1 MQHSLSDPP
10 GPPSNPRIADTT
22 KTTATFAWGKPHY
35 DGGLP
40 VEGYIV
46 EYKREGLD
54 DWEVET
60 QYPLKVT
67 EYVIGKLQ
75 KGGKYHFRVSA
86 VNSEGVGE
94 PAEIEKVTEL
104 VDQETLP
111 DFELD
116 AELRKTLVVRCRASI
131 RMFVPIRGRPVP
143 EVTWSKD
150 DTNLKT
156 RAHIDTTESYT
167 LLVIP
172 DCTRYD
178 AGKYH
183 LCLENVAGK
192 KTGFVNVKVLDTPG
206 PPVNLKPRE
215 ITKNSITLQWEIPI
229 IDGGSKIHNYIVEK
243 RAATK
248 KAYTVLSTTWQKC
261 SYKISDLREGAYYY
275 FRVSAEND
283 LGVGEPAET
292 PEPIRVSQAPSAP
305 ENLYVT
311 DVTADSASL
320 SWTKPL
326 HDGGSLITGYVIE
339 AQKKDTDQWVH
350 VITVK
355 ALDYTVTDLIEG
367 AEYTFRIMAVNAS
380 GRSDPRESRP
390 AIIKEQTSAPSFD
403 LRGVYQKTVIA
414 KAGDRVKV
422 EIPVLGKPRPVVS
435 WKKGDT
441 TLKETQRINTETTPT
456 STILNINEIKR
467 TDGGQY
473 SMTGKN
479 MLGTLTETI
488 TVLVH
493 DIPGPPTGPIKLD
506 EVSCDYVLM
515 SWEAP
520 ENDGGVP
527 INNYIVEMRETT
539 GTSWVEL
546 AATVIRTTFK
556 AARLNTGTQ
565 YQFRVRAQN
574 RYGIG
579 PCIISESVVAAYPFD
594 VPSQPGIPVVTS
606 HNKDSMT
613 LSWNEPSSD
622 GGSAILGY
630 HVDRKEKN
638 SILWQRISK
647 GLVVGNIFKSSG
659 LVDGIAYEHR
669 VTAENMAGLSKPSKA
684 SEPMYALDPVDPP
697 GRPVALNVTRH
708 EVTVSWTKP
717 EGDGGFSITGYT
729 VERREMPNGRWLKA
743 NFNNILETI
752 YTVSGLIEDA
762 TYEFRV
768 TARNSAGAVS
778 APSQPSEA
786 ITCRDDIE
794 EPRLDVDASYSSNVV
809 VMAGEVFKL
818 EANVTGRPIPSLVW
832 SKEGKELEDTAKIE
846 IKTTNFHTTL
856 TSKDSL
862 RKDGGA
868 FTLTASNPGGFAK
881 FTFNVKVLDRPGPPD
896 GLTVTDVT
904 AEKCVLNWLHPTH
917 DGGAKIEYFIIQR
930 RETSRLAWTNV
941 ATDLQANRFKVTKLL
956 KGNEYIFRVMAVN
969 KYGVGEPLESEPVIC
984 ANPYVPSDAP
994 HQPEVTTITKDSM
1007 VVCWE
1012 RPEHDGGSRINTYII
1027 ERRDKT
1033 GLRWV
1038 KCNKRT
1044 VTDLR
1049 FKASGLTE
1057 GHEYEFRVSAENNAG
1072 VSQPSPSSPFYKAED
1087 TIFQPGPPGNP
1098 RVLDTTKSSITLAWN
1113 KPVYDGGSEIT
1124 GYIVETCLPEEDEWT
1139 IHTPKKGW
1147 TATSFTITNLK
1158 ENQEYK
1164 INICA
1169 TNCEGVGEPAA
1180 VPGTPKAEDR
1190 LLPPEIE
1197 LGAELRKVVC
1207 IRACSTLRLFV
1218 PIKGRPAPE
1227 IKWSREHGE
1236 SLDKANIEI
1245 TPSFTTLQVDNV
1257 DRFDGGKYMVTV
1269 ENASGSKTAFVNVR
1283 VLDTPGAP
1291 QNLILKEVTRDSVSL
1306 VWDAPLIDGGSRV
1319 RNYIVEKRESTRK
1332 AYSTV
1337 CASCHKSSWK
1347 VGELEEGKMYFFRI
1361 LAENEFG
1368 IGLPVETLE
1377 PIKVSERPLPP
1388 GKVSLREVTSSSVT
1402 LSWEKPDHDGG
1413 SRITGYI
1420 VEMQGKGSD
1429 KWTQVMVV
1437 KTNGALVTGLTQ
1449 GEEYMFRILATNE
1462 KGVSD
1467 PRPLSM
1473 PVVAKDLV
1481 IPPTFKLLFT
1491 TFSGLAGDDL
1501 KIDVPYAAC
1510 PKAAVTWLKDGV
1522 ALKETTRV
1530 NAEATDKNLLLVI
1543 KEACRD
1549 DVGTYTIKLS
1559 NTAGEASADL
1569 SVIVLDKPGPPT
1581 GPIKLDDVT
1590 ADSVVL
1596 TWNPPEYDGC
1606 CSINNYVVEKRDTS
1620 TTNWQ
1625 IVSATVARTT
1635 IKAAR
1640 LKTGCEYQFRIAAEN
1655 RYGKSS
1661 ALLSETIVAQYPFE
1675 LPSQPRSV
1683 VVQSATKETMVVV
1696 WEKPSNDGGSK
1707 ILGYH
1712 LELKERNSLL
1722 WVKQNKQIIPEARF
1736 KVVGLEEGIEYEF
1749 RVYAEN
1755 IVGLSKASKAS
1766 EIQVARDPC
1775 DRPGKPEAVIVTRSH
1790 VTLRWT
1796 KPEYD
1801 GGIKIT
1807 GYMVEKKE
1815 GSGRWMKAS
1824 FTNIIETEFVVTG
1837 LTEDQ
1842 VYEFRVIARNSAGV
1856 LSLPSDSTGAITAKD
1871 EVDPPKIDLE
1881 TKYSQVVVVNAGET
1895 FRLEASV
1902 YGKPVPTIHW
1912 LKEGQE
1918 IAEAA
1923 RLEIKNTDFVA
1934 CIVVK
1939 EAIRVDGGQYTLLV
1953 KNVGGEKSVNINV
1966 KVLDR
1971 PGPPEGPISIYGVT
1985 NEKCSISWKP
1995 PLQDGGSDISHYIV
2009 ERRETSRLV
2018 WTVVEPKVQTLN
2030 LKITKLLPGNEY
2042 IFRVIPINK
2051 YGVGEPLE
2059 SEPMIARNPFVTP
2072 NPPTEVEVS
2081 TITKDSMVVTWERPT
2096 NDGGSPIQGYIV
2108 EKRDKDGVRWT
2119 RCNKRTVS
2127 ELRFRVTGLMENH
2140 SYEFRVAA
2148 ENAAGVGTPSAP
2160 TIYYKALDPIFKAG
2174 PPNNPKVVDSTRS
2187 TVSLTWGKPIY
2198 DGGCE
2203 IQAYIVEACNT
2214 ATDEW
2219 VMCTPSTGITDTKF
2233 KVTKLLEKQEYQ
2245 FRVCAINKVGVGE
2258 HADVPGKIL
2267 LEEKLEAPDLDLDND
2282 MRKMINIRAASTLR
2296 LFVPVRGRPAPEVK
2310 WGKAEG
2316 EIKETAQI
2324 DNTGSYASL
2333 VIENVDRF
2341 DSGKYTL
2348 TAENAS
2354 GVKSVFIS
2362 VRVLDSPS
2370 PPTNFIVKEIT
2381 KNSVTLTWEPPILDG
2396 GSKIKNYIVEKREST
2411 RKVYSP
2417 ITTCNR
2423 MSWKVEPLPE
2433 GGIFF
2438 FRVLAENEYGIGLP
2452 AKTLEP
2458 IKISEKPQPPGKVS
2472 VVDVTSSTVTLS
2484 WEKPVH
2490 DGGSRISYYEIELAP
2505 KDSEAW
2511 SVCASVKALET
2522 VVTNLLKGEEYQFR
2536 VVAVNDKG
2544 KSDPRQLVQSVVAKD
2559 LVIEPAVRPK
2569 VSTYSVQV
2577 GYDLKIEVPIAGHPK
2592 PTITWTKDGAALK
2605 QTTRV
2610 NVSDSANQTTLTIK
2624 DATREDGG
2632 MYSINITNSLG
2643 SKDATIEVIT
2653 LDKPGPPTGPVKVE
2667 DISAESMTLS
2677 WEAPTYTGGCP
2688 ISNYVVEK
2696 RDTTTT
2702 NWVVV
2707 SATVARTTLKVANL
2721 KTGAEYQFRIYAE
2734 NRYGKSYAIDSEPVV
2749 AQYPFQEPG
2758 PPGTPFVS
2766 SYSKDYMVV
2775 EWHKPPSDGGS
2786 AIMGY
2791 HLERKEKNS
2800 ILWTK
2805 INKMLIQ
2812 DCRFKST
2819 PLEEGIEYEYRVY
2832 AENIVGIGKCSKIS
2846 EVYVARDPCDP
2857 PGRPVAVIVTRHSV
2871 KLRWTPPTYDGGSM
2885 VTGYVVEKRDLP
2897 EGKWMKA
2904 SFANVIELEFTVTG
2918 LTEESK
2924 YDFRVLAR
2932 NAAGAVSRPSESTGS
2947 ITAKDE
2953 VDPPNCETDPMYNQ
2967 TIVLNA
2973 GETFNLEASV
2983 EGKPIP
2989 TAQWFKGSVEVENS
3003 ARAEI
3008 KNTDFK
3014 ALLVVKD
3021 AIRVDGGQYTLVLT
3035 NVAGTKTIPFSVKV
3049 LDRPGPSEGPLT
3061 VSNVT
3066 EEKCS
3071 LSWLPPRHD
3080 GGASISHYVIQKR
3093 ETSRLAWTVVSS
3105 DCGATMI
3112 KVTKLLKGNEYIFRV
3127 MAVNKYGVGE
3137 PLESAPVI
3145 MRNPFVPPGSPREL
3159 EITNITR
3166 DSMTVCWNRAET
3178 TGGSEIVGYI
3188 VEKRDRAGVRWT
3200 KCNKRRVTD
3209 LRFRV
3214 TGLTED
3220 HEYEFRVSAENAA
3233 GVGQPSP
3240 PTPYL
3245 KACDPTFEPGCPT
3258 NAHLVDTSKDSIT
3271 VAWHRPIYD
3280 GGCEIQGYAVEIT
3293 KAEEEEWTICTPP
3306 SGVSTTKFTITKLIE
3321 HQEYK
3326 VRICAINKL
3335 GIGEPTEI
3343 EGVLKPLDKIDPPE
3357 VILDSELRKGIVVR
3371 AGGSMRICIP
3381 FKGRPT
3387 PEINWA
3393 KEDGELPSKV
3403 QKETGEDYTQL
3414 SVDICDKYDAGKYIL
3429 TLENSAGTKSAFV
3442 SVKVL
3447 DTPGAPLNLAV
3458 KDIKRESVTLTWEP
3472 PLIDGGSR
3480 IKNYLVEKR
3489 EGNRKVFSN
3498 VDNKCTKTSYRIT
3511 GLTEGLI
3518 YYFRVLAENEFGV
3531 GQAVETLDAVRT
3543 SEPPL
3548 SVGKVTLTEVTKTSA
3563 SLSWEKPDHDGG
3575 SRIMGYYIE
3584 MQPVGSEEWV
3594 VATITKTCEGTVT
3607 GLSAGHEYL
3616 FRVSA
3621 FNEKGKSD
3629 PRPLAAPVTAKDVTI
3644 EPRFKIAFNTYSL
3657 QSGED
3662 LKIEIPVIGRPVP
3675 TVEWKK
3681 DGQALKET
3689 TRLNVCSTPS
3699 STKLTIKDAN
3709 KEDSGKYTLT
3719 ATSSIGT
3726 ATEEITVIVLEKP
3739 GPPKGPIKIEEV
3751 SSNYVTLSWEPP
3763 EYTGGC
3769 QINNYIVEKRDTT
3782 STAWQIVSATIA
3794 RTTIKVTNLKTGV
3807 EYQFRVSAENRYG
3820 KSSAI
3825 VSSSVV
3831 AQYPFSEPAAPGA
3844 PVVSAATK
3852 DNMVVE
3858 WKPPT
3863 NNGGSPVLG
3872 YHLERKEK
3880 NSLLWTKLNKLL
3892 IPETRFKTT
3901 ELEEGIEYE
3910 FRVYAENI
3918 AGLSPASKVSES
3930 TVARDPCD
3938 PPGTPD
3944 AIEITRNHVTLQWTR
3959 PQYDGGSAITGY
3971 VIERKKHPDTRWMKA
3986 SFTNIIDT
3994 QFTITGLTEDCVY
4007 EFRVI
4012 ARNAA
4017 GISSRPSQGTGEIT
4031 AKDEIEAPGATM
4043 DSKFKDMTIVKAG
4056 ESFVIDA
4063 DYTGKPLPEVIWLKD
4078 GKEIDKTTPRMEVK
4092 TSLTR
4097 TILTVKDCIRV
4108 DGGHFVL
4115 KLVNVGGVKMIP
4127 VIVKVLDRPGPPDG
4141 PLEVKGVTA
4150 EKCYLHWS
4158 HPSHDGGA
4166 SISHYIIEKRETSR
4180 LSWTMVEP
4188 KIQAISYKITK
4199 LLPGNEYIFRVTAVN
4214 KYGIGEPLESD
4225 PVIARNPFTTPSAP
4239 STPESSAITR
4249 DSIVLTWERPENNGG
4264 AEIEGYVLE
4273 KRDKDGVRWTKCNK
4287 KRLTDLR
4294 FRCSGLTEGHWYEFR
4309 VAAENAAGVGKYS
4322 PSSEYIKACDATY
4335 PPGPPNN
4342 PKVTDHSSTTVSL
4355 CWSRPIYDG
4364 GAPIQGYI
4372 VEVKEAADDEWVICT
4387 PYTGVQATH
4396 YTVKTLKEN
4405 AEYNFRICAINCEG
4419 VGEHVDL
4426 PGSVIAAEKLEA
4438 PEIELDADLRKM
4450 VNIRATATL
4459 RLFVTIRG
4467 KPEPEVRWSKAD
4479 DTMNERAQIEVTSSY
4494 TMLVIE
4500 NVDRFDTGKYVL
4512 NLENLSGSKSA
4523 FINVRVL
4530 DSPSAPT
4537 NLEVKD
4543 VKRSSVSLSWEPPLI
4558 DGGAK
4563 ISHYIVE
4570 KREQKRMAFTSVCT
4584 NCVRNSYI
4592 VSDLQSGGRYY
4603 FRVLA
4608 VNELGV
4614 GLPASTD
4621 QVKVSE
4627 APLPPGKVV
4636 VVDVTRHTVTLSW
4649 EKPDYDGG
4657 SKITNY
4663 LVEMQPKGDDKW
4675 TVCSE
4680 IKALEATIDGL
4691 VKGEEYSFR
4700 VIAVNDKGRS
4710 DPKPLANPVVVKDI
4724 TSEPIIKLLFNT
4736 YSVKAGDDLKIDVPF
4751 IGRPQPEVSWKKD
4764 GQALKQTTRVNVLS
4778 SKTSSKIVIKDAA
4791 KEDSGKYEITLT
4803 NSVGTKT
4810 AEISVLILDKPGP
4823 PSNIKFDEI
4832 SADFICLSW
4841 DSPAYDGGCQINN
4854 YVVEK
4859 RDTTTTTWQIVSATV
4874 ARTSIKVS
4882 RLTQG
4887 VEYQFRIAAENRYGK
4902 SSAIDSTP
4910 VVAQYPFEPP
4920 GPPTNLGVTQATKYG
4935 MLVEWGRPASDGGS
4949 PVIGYHIECKDQ
4961 SSILWTKVNRGLL
4974 TENQFKMTG
4983 IEEGLLYHFRVYA
4996 ENIAGIGPCTKACE
5010 PVAARDPCE
5019 PPVNLR
5025 VTNIT
5030 RTSVSLFWEKP
5041 EYDGGVK
5048 ITGYI
5053 VERKELPKG
5062 RWLKCNFTNLQDTY
5076 FDVTGLTEDV
5086 QYDFHVIARNSADLL
5101 SVPSENTGPVTVKD
5115 DVDPPTIIL
5124 DDKFRQLVVIKAG
5137 EIIQIDAE
5145 ITGRPLPVVSWSKD
5159 GKEIEAKARCEIT
5172 STNFT
5177 TTLIVRD
5184 AIRRDSGQYVLTL
5197 HNVAGTR
5204 SVAVNCKVLDR
5215 PGPASGPLA
5224 VSGLTAEKCTIT
5236 WGPPQE
5242 NGGAE
5247 IMYYIVEKR
5256 ETSRL
5261 AWTLVYGDMKA
5272 TTCKVTKLL
5281 KGNEY
5286 IFRVRGVNKY
5296 GEGEALESEPSKA
5309 MDPFTVPA
5317 APTGVEVTS
5326 VTSEAMTIC
5335 WERPVSDGGS
5345 SIAGYVIEKREKTGL
5360 RWCRVNKKPVYDLRV
5375 KASHLREGCEYEYRV
5390 FAENSAGLSAPSI
5403 PCPLTKAEDPQFLPS
5418 PPAKPKIIDST
5429 KTTVTLSWNKPL
5441 FDGGAPVTG
5450 YRVEYRKSFDDEW
5463 FVGVQNTKN
5472 TEFTVVGLTPG
5483 TEYVFVVKS
5492 INKIGASEPSPE
5504 TDKQV
5509 AKEREEEPV
5518 FEVSDEMRKTLI
5530 VRDGSSFTMTVP
5542 FRGKPIPSVSWTKPD
5557 VDLRVRAVIDTTDTF
5572 TSITLERATRDDSG
5586 KYTITLSSVAGTASL
5601 TLSVR
5606 VLDSP
5611 GPPSYVGVKEVT
5623 RTSATVT
5630 WDTPENEGGGP
5641 VKNYLIDIRE
5651 ASKKGWTRLTD
5662 TCHRLTYKVTDLREG
5677 EIYYFRVTGENEY
5690 GIGLPAETKEGTK
5703 ISGTEMIVGNIK
5715 STYCKL

>member
-1 MQHSLSDPP
+1 M
-10 GPPSNPRIADTT
+10 
-22 KTTATFAWGKPHY
+22 
-35 DGGLP
+35 
-40 VEGYIV
+40 EGYIV
-46 EYKREGLD
+46 EYKKEGHD
-54 DWEVET
+54 DWETET
-60 QYPLKVT
+60 QYPVKIT

-75 KGGKYHFRVSA
+75 KGGKYHFRVCA
-86 VNSEGVGE
+86 INSEGVGE
-94 PAEIEKVTEL
+94 PAEVEKVTEL

-116 AELRKTLVVRCRASI
+116 AELRRTLVVRSRCSI
-131 RMFVPIRGRPVP
+131 RMFIPIKGRPVP

-150 DTNLKT
+150 DTNLKV
-156 RAHIDTTESYT
+156 RAHIDNTESYS
-167 LLVIP
+167 LFVIP
-172 DCTRYD
+172 ECNRYD
-178 AGKYH
+178 AGKYN

-192 KTGFVNVKVLDTPG
+192 KTGFVNVRVLDTPG

-215 ITKNSITLQWEIPI
+215 VTKNSITLQWEIPI
-229 IDGGSKIHNYIVEK
+229 IDGGSKIHNYIIEK

-261 SYKISDLREGAYYY
+261 SFKIPDLEEGAYYY
-275 FRVSAEND
+275 FRISAEND

-292 PEPIRVSQAPSAP
+292 PEPIRVSQAPSTP

-311 DVTADSASL
+311 DVTAESASL
-320 SWTKPL
+320 AWTKPL

-339 AQKKDTDQWVH
+339 AQKKDSEQWVH
-350 VITVK
+350 VATIK
-355 ALDYTVTDLIEG
+355 ALDYTVTDLTEG

-390 AIIKEQTSAPSFD
+390 AIIKEQTSTPSFD
-403 LRGVYQKTVIA
+403 LRGVYQKTVIV

-422 EIPVLGKPRPVVS
+422 EIPVLGKPRPIVS
-435 WKKGDT
+435 WKKGDS
-441 TLKETQRINTETTPT
+441 TLKETQRVNTEITQT

-473 SMTGKN
+473 SVTGKN
-479 MLGTLTETI
+479 LLGTVTETI

-493 DIPGPPTGPIKLD
+493 DIPGPPIGPIKLD
-506 EVSCDYVLM
+506 EVSCDHVIM
-515 SWEAP
+515 SWEPP

-556 AARLNTGTQ
+556 AVRLTTGTQ
-565 YQFRVRAQN
+565 YQFRVKAQN

-579 PCIISESVVAAYPFD
+579 PCIISEPVFAAYPFD
-594 VPSQPGIPVVTS
+594 VPGQPGSPVVTS
-606 HNKDSMT
+606 FNKDSMV

-622 GGSAILGY
+622 GGSPILGY

-638 SILWQRISK
+638 SILWQRVSK
-647 GLVVGNIFKSSG
+647 ALVVGNIFKSVG

-669 VTAENMAGLSKPSKA
+669 VIAENMAGLSKPSKP

-697 GRPVALNVTRH
+697 GRPVALNITRH
-708 EVTVSWTKP
+708 EVTLSWTIP
-717 EGDGGFSITGYT
+717 EGDGGFSITGYQ

-743 NFNNILETI
+743 NFNNILETT
-752 YTVSGLIEDA
+752 YTVSGLTEDV

-768 TARNSAGAVS
+768 FARNSAGAVS
-778 APSQPSEA
+778 APSQQSEP

-809 VMAGEVFKL
+809 VMAGEIFKL
-818 EANVTGRPIPSLVW
+818 EARVTGRPIPSLVW
-832 SKEGKELEDTAKIE
+832 TKEGKELEDTAKLE
-846 IKTTNFHTTL
+846 IKTSDFHTTL
-856 TSKDSL
+856 TNKDSL
-862 RKDGGA
+862 RRDGGT

-896 GLTVTDVT
+896 SLTVTDIA
-904 AEKCVLNWLHPTH
+904 AEKCVLNWIHPAH

-969 KYGVGEPLESEPVIC
+969 KYGVGEPVESVPVIC
-984 ANPYVPSDAP
+984 TNPYVPSDP
-994 HQPEVTTITKDSM
+994 PSQPEVTTITKDSM

-1049 FKASGLTE
+1049 YKVSGLTL
-1057 GHEYEFRVSAENNAG
+1057 GHEYEFRIFAENNAG
-1072 VSQPSPSSPFYKAED
+1072 LSQPSPSSPFYKAVD

-1139 IHTPKKGW
+1139 IQTPRKGW
-1147 TATSFTITNLK
+1147 TATSYTITNLK
-1158 ENQEYK
+1158 ENQDYK

-1218 PIKGRPAPE
+1218 PINGRPAPE
-1227 IKWSREHGE
+1227 VKWSREHGG

-1245 TPSFTTLQVDNV
+1245 TPSFTTLQIDNV
-1257 DRFDGGKYMVTV
+1257 DRFDGGKYMLTI
-1269 ENASGSKTAFVNVR
+1269 ENPSGSKTAFVNVR

-1291 QNLILKEVTRDSVSL
+1291 QNLIVKEVTKDSVSL

-1347 VGELEEGKMYFFRI
+1347 VGELEEGKLYSFRI

-1368 IGLPVETLE
+1368 IGLPVETVE
-1377 PIKVSERPLPP
+1377 PIKVSEKPLPP
-1388 GKVSLREVTSSSVT
+1388 GKVSLLEITSTTVT
-1402 LSWEKPDHDGG
+1402 LTWEKPDHDGG

-1429 KWTQVMVV
+1429 KWTQVMTV
-1437 KTNGALVTGLTQ
+1437 KSNEAYVTGLTQ
-1449 GEEYMFRILATNE
+1449 GEEYNFRISASNE

-1467 PRPLSM
+1467 PRPLSV
-1473 PVVAKDLV
+1473 PVVAKDLA
-1481 IPPTFKLLFT
+1481 ISPTFKMLFS
-1491 TFSGLAGDDL
+1491 TFSVLAGDDL
-1501 KIDVPYAAC
+1501 KIDIPYVAH
-1510 PKAAVTWLKDGV
+1510 PKAAVTWLKGGV
-1522 ALKETTRV
+1522 SLKETTRV
-1530 NAEATDKNLLLVI
+1530 NAEATDRNILLVI
-1543 KEACRD
+1543 KEACRE
-1549 DVGTYTIKLS
+1549 DVGTYTIKLT
-1559 NTAGEASADL
+1559 NKAGEATTDI
-1569 SVIVLDKPGPPT
+1569 SVVVLDKPGSPT
-1581 GPIKLDDVT
+1581 GPIKMDEVT

-1596 TWNPPEYDGC
+1596 SWNPPQYDGGC
-1606 CSINNYVVEKRDTS
+1606 AINNYIVEKRDTS

-1640 LKTGCEYQFRIAAEN
+1640 LKTGSQYQFRIAAEN

-1661 ALLSETIVAQYPFE
+1661 FLLSDTIVAQFPFE
-1675 LPSQPRSV
+1675 VPSSPRSV
-1683 VVQSATKETMVVV
+1683 VVQSATKESMVVV

-1707 ILGYH
+1707 LLGYH
-1712 LELKERNSLL
+1712 LELKEKNSIL
-1722 WVKQNKQIIPEARF
+1722 WVKQNKQVIPDTRF

-1755 IVGLSKASKAS
+1755 IVGLSKVSKVS
-1766 EIQVARDPC
+1766 ELQVARDPC
-1775 DRPGKPEAVIVTRSH
+1775 ERPGKPEAVIVTRNQ

-1807 GYMVEKKE
+1807 GYVVEKKE
-1815 GSGRWMKAS
+1815 VSGRWMKAS
-1824 FTNIIETEFVVTG
+1824 FTNIIECEFVVTE

-1842 VYEFRVIARNSAGV
+1842 IYEFRVIARNAAGV
-1856 LSLPSDSTGAITAKD
+1856 LSQPSDSTGPITAKD

-1881 TKYSQVVVVNAGET
+1881 AKYSQAVVLNAGET
-1895 FRLEASV
+1895 FKLEASI

-1912 LKEGQE
+1912 LKDGHE
-1918 IAEAA
+1918 ITEAA
-1923 RLEIKNTDFVA
+1923 RIEIHNTNFTA
-1934 CIVVK
+1934 CLICK
-1939 EAIRVDGGQYTLLV
+1939 EAIRIDGGQYTILV

-1985 NEKCSISWKP
+1985 SEKCSISWKP
-1995 PLQDGGSDISHYIV
+1995 PLQDGGSDVSHYVV

-2018 WTVVEPKVQTLN
+2018 WTVVESKVQTLN

-2042 IFRVIPINK
+2042 IFRVIPVNK

-2059 SEPMIARNPFVTP
+2059 SEPMIARNPFVP
-2072 NPPTEVEVS
+2072 PSAPTEVEVS
-2081 TITKDSMVVTWERPT
+2081 TITKDSMVVTWERPS
-2096 NDGGSPIQGYIV
+2096 NDGGSPIQGYVV

-2119 RCNKRTVS
+2119 RCNKRNVS
-2127 ELRFRVTGLMENH
+2127 ELRFRVTGLLENH

-2148 ENAAGVGTPSAP
+2148 ENAAGVGTPSKP
-2160 TIYYKALDPIFKAG
+2160 TIYYKALDPIFKPG
-2174 PPNNPKVVDSTRS
+2174 PPNNPKVLDTSRS
-2187 TVSLTWGKPIY
+2187 TVTLTWGKPIY

-2203 IQAYIVEACNT
+2203 IQAYIVEACNG
-2214 ATDEW
+2214 ASDEW
-2219 VMCTPSTGITDTKF
+2219 FMCTPPTGITETTFTAK
-2233 KVTKLLEKQEYQ
+2233 KLLEKHEYQ
-2245 FRVCAINKVGVGE
+2245 FRVCAINKIGVGE

-2267 LEEKLEAPDLDLDND
+2267 LEEKLEPPDLELDAD
-2282 MRKMINIRAASTLR
+2282 MRKMINIRAACTLR
-2296 LFVPVRGRPAPEVK
+2296 LFVPVRGRPAPEIK
-2310 WGKAEG
+2310 WGKADG

-2324 DNTGSYASL
+2324 DNTGNYASL

-2370 PPTNFIVKEIT
+2370 PPTNFMVKEIT
-2381 KNSVTLTWEPPILDG
+2381 KNSVTLTWEPPLLDG
-2396 GSKIKNYIVEKREST
+2396 GSKIKHYIVEKREST

-2417 ITTCNR
+2417 ITTCNK
-2423 MSWKVEPLPE
+2423 MSLKVESLPE

-2438 FRVLAENEYGIGLP
+2438 FRVLAENEYGVGLQ
-2452 AKTLEP
+2452 AKTIEP

-2472 VVDVTSSTVTLS
+2472 VVDVSRSTVSLK
-2484 WEKPVH
+2484 WEKPIH
-2490 DGGSRISYYEIELAP
+2490 DGGSRVSHYEVEMAP
-2505 KDSEAW
+2505 KDSDTW
-2511 SVCASVKALET
+2511 SLCASVKSLET
-2522 VVTNLLKGEEYQFR
+2522 TVASLLQGEEYQFR

-2544 KSDPRQLVQSVVAKD
+2544 KSDPRQLAHSVVAKD
-2559 LVIEPAVRPK
+2559 LTIEPSIRPK
-2569 VSTYSVQV
+2569 ASTYSVQV

-2592 PTITWTKDGAALK
+2592 PTITWTKDGTDLK

-2610 NVSDSANQTTLTIK
+2610 NVTDSAHHTTLTIK
-2624 DATREDGG
+2624 DAIREDGG
-2632 MYSINITNSLG
+2632 MYTINIVNSLG
-2643 SKDATIEVIT
+2643 SKDANVEVIT
-2653 LDKPGPPTGPVKVE
+2653 LDKPGPPTGPVKME
-2667 DISAESMTLS
+2667 DISAESVTLI
-2677 WEAPTYTGGCP
+2677 WEPPTYTGGCP

-2721 KTGAEYQFRIYAE
+2721 KTGAEYQFRVFAE
-2734 NRYGKSYAIDSEPVV
+2734 NRYGKSYGIDSEPVV

-2766 SYSKDYMVV
+2766 SYTKDYMVV

-2786 AIMGY
+2786 SILGY

-2805 INKMLIQ
+2805 VNKMLIQ

-2832 AENIVGIGKCSKIS
+2832 AENIVGIGKCSKTS
-2846 EVYVARDPCDP
+2846 EGYVARDPCDP
-2857 PGRPVAVIVTRHSV
+2857 PGQPVAAIVTRHSV
-2871 KLRWTPPTYDGGSM
+2871 KLRWTPPIYDGGSL

-2904 SFANVIELEFTVTG
+2904 SFANIIENEFTVTG
-2918 LTEESK
+2918 LIEDSK
-2924 YDFRVLAR
+2924 YDFRVIAR
-2932 NAAGAVSRPSESTGS
+2932 NAAGAVSKPSDTTGS
-2947 ITAKDE
+2947 IMAKDE
-2953 VDPPNCETDPMYNQ
+2953 VETPKCETDPVYNQ
-2967 TIVLNA
+2967 TIVINA
-2973 GETFNLEASV
+2973 GETFTLEASV

-2989 TAQWFKGSVEVENS
+2989 TAQWFKGSFEVENS

-3008 KNTDFK
+3008 KNTDCK
-3014 ALLVVKD
+3014 AILVVKD

-3035 NVAGTKTIPFSVKV
+3035 NVAGTKTVPFSVKV

-3061 VSNVT
+3061 ISNVT

-3105 DCGATMI
+3105 ECKATMF

-3127 MAVNKYGVGE
+3127 MAVNKYGEGE
-3137 PLESAPVI
+3137 PLESAPVV
-3145 MRNPFVPPGSPREL
+3145 MKNPFVPPGSPQEL

-3166 DSMTVCWNRAET
+3166 DSMTVCWNRPDT
-3178 TGGSEIVGYI
+3178 TGGSDIVGYI

-3220 HEYEFRVSAENAA
+3220 HDYEFRVSAENGA

-3240 PTPYL
+3240 STPYL
-3245 KACDPTFEPGCPT
+3245 KACDPTFEPGSPT
-3258 NAHLVDTSKDSIT
+3258 NVHLVDTTKDSIT

-3293 KAEEEEWTICTPP
+3293 KADEEEWTICTPP
-3306 SGVSTTKFTITKLIE
+3306 TGINDTKFTIKKLTE

-3326 VRICAINKL
+3326 VRVCAINKL

-3343 EGVLKPLDKIDPPE
+3343 QGILKPMDKIEPPE

-3371 AGGSMRICIP
+3371 AGGSMRIYIP

-3387 PEINWA
+3387 PQIGWA

-3403 QKETGEDYTQL
+3403 QIEMGENYTQL
-3414 SVDICDKYDAGKYIL
+3414 SIDICDKFDAGKYIL
-3429 TLENSAGTKSAFV
+3429 NLENSAGTKSAFV

-3447 DTPGAPLNLAV
+3447 DTPGPPLQLV
-3458 KDIKRESVTLTWEP
+3458 VRDIKRESVTLNWEP
-3472 PLIDGGSR
+3472 PIIDGGSR

-3489 EGNRKVFSN
+3489 ESTRKVFSN
-3498 VDNKCTKTSYRIT
+3498 VDNKCTKTSYRVT
-3511 GLTEGLI
+3511 GLTEGTI

-3531 GQAVETLDAVRT
+3531 GQPTVTEQPVKA

-3548 SVGKVTLTEVTKTSA
+3548 PVGKVTLTEVTKTTT

-3575 SRIMGYYIE
+3575 SRIIGYYIE

-3594 VATITKTCEGTVT
+3594 LAATTKTCEGTVV
-3607 GLSAGHEYL
+3607 GLRAGHDYL
-3616 FRVSA
+3616 FRVFA

-3629 PRPLAAPVTAKDVTI
+3629 PRALAAPVTAKDITI
-3644 EPRFKIAFNTYSL
+3644 EPRFKVRFNTYSL
-3657 QSGED
+3657 QQGED
-3662 LKIEIPVIGRPVP
+3662 LKIEIPVFGRPIP
-3675 TVEWKK
+3675 KVEWKK
-3681 DGQALKET
+3681 EGQAIKET
-3689 TRLNVCSTPS
+3689 TRLNVLSTSS
-3699 STKLTIKDAN
+3699 STKLVIKDAN
-3709 KEDSGKYTLT
+3709 KEDSGKYSVT

-3726 ATEEITVIVLEKP
+3726 VTEEIIVIILDKP
-3739 GPPKGPIKIEEV
+3739 GPPTGPVKIEEV
-3751 SSNYVTLSWEPP
+3751 SCNYVVLSWEPP

-3782 STAWQIVSATIA
+3782 TTNWQIVSATIA
-3794 RTTIKVTNLKTGV
+3794 RTTIKVSKLKTGV
-3807 EYQFRVSAENRYG
+3807 EYQFRVCAENRYG
-3820 KSSAI
+3820 KSSPI
-3825 VSSSVV
+3825 VSPAVI
-3831 AQYPFSEPAAPGA
+3831 AQYPFSVPAAPGT
-3844 PVVSAATK
+3844 PITTAATK

-3858 WKPPT
+3858 WKPPS
-3863 NNGGSPVLG
+3863 NNGGSPILG

-3880 NSLLWTKLNKLL
+3880 NSLLWSKMNKLL

-3901 ELEEGIEYE
+3901 DLEEGIEYE

-3918 AGLSPASKVSES
+3918 AGVSPASKVSDG

-3938 PPGTPD
+3938 PPGTPE
-3944 AIEITRNHVTLQWTR
+3944 AIEITRNHVTLQWTK
-3959 PQYDGGSAITGY
+3959 PQYDGGSLITGY
-3971 VIERKKHPDTRWMKA
+3971 LIERKKYPDTRWMKA

-3994 QFTITGLTEDCVY
+3994 QFTLAGLTEDCVY

-4017 GISSRPSQGTGEIT
+4017 GTLSHPSESTGQIT
-4031 AKDEIEAPGATM
+4031 AKDEIEAPDATL
-4043 DSKFKDMTIVKAG
+4043 DSKFKDLTVVSAG
-4056 ESFVIDA
+4056 ESFEIDA

-4078 GKEIDKTTPRMEVK
+4078 GKEIDKTTPRMEIK
-4092 TSLTR
+4092 TTLTR
-4097 TILTVKDCIRV
+4097 TILTVKECIRV

-4127 VIVKVLDRPGPPDG
+4127 INVKVLDRPGPPDG
-4141 PLEVKGVTA
+4141 PLEVKGVRA
-4150 EKCYLHWS
+4150 EKCYLHWN

-4180 LSWTMVEP
+4180 LSWTVVEP
-4188 KIQAISYKITK
+4188 KIQAISYKVTK

-4214 KYGIGEPLESD
+4214 KYGVGEPLESE
-4225 PVIARNPFTTPSAP
+4225 PVIARNPFTVPSAP
-4239 STPESSAITR
+4239 STPEVSAVTR
-4249 DSIVLTWERPENNGG
+4249 DSIVLTWERPEENGG
-4264 AEIEGYVLE
+4264 AEIEGYILE
-4273 KRDKDGVRWTKCNK
+4273 KRDKDGIRWTKCNK
-4287 KRLTDLR
+4287 KRLNDLR
-4294 FRCSGLTEGHWYEFR
+4294 FRCTGLTEGHYYEFR
-4309 VAAENAAGVGKYS
+4309 VSAENAAGTGK
-4322 PSSEYIKACDATY
+4322 PSAPSQYIKACDATY
-4335 PPGPPNN
+4335 PPGPPSN
-4342 PKVTDHSSTTVSL
+4342 PKVTNHSSNTVSL
-4355 CWSRPIYDG
+4355 TWSRPIYDG
-4364 GAPIQGYI
+4364 GAPITGYVI
-4372 VEVKEAADDEWVICT
+4372 EMKEAGDDEWIICS
-4387 PYTGVQATH
+4387 PPTGVQSTN
-4396 YTVKTLKEN
+4396 YTVKKLKEN
-4405 AEYNFRICAINCEG
+4405 AEYNFRVCAANCEG
-4419 VGEHVDL
+4419 VGEPVDL

-4450 VNIRATATL
+4450 VNVRATATL

-4467 KPEPEVRWSKAD
+4467 KPEPEVKWSKVGS
-4479 DTMNERAQIEVTSSY
+4479 TLNERAQIDVTSSY

-4500 NVDRFDTGKYVL
+4500 NVDRFDTGKYVVT
-4512 NLENLSGSKSA
+4512 LENLSGSKSA

-4543 VKRSSVSLSWEPPLI
+4543 VKRNSVSLSWEPPLI

-4592 VSDLQSGGRYY
+4592 VSDLQEGGRYY

-4636 VVDVTRHTVTLSW
+4636 VEDITRHSVTLSW
-4649 EKPDYDGG
+4649 EKPDHDGG
-4657 SKITNY
+4657 SKITSY
-4663 LVEMQPKGDDKW
+4663 IVEMQPKGEDKW
-4675 TVCSE
+4675 TLCSQA
-4680 IKALEATIDGL
+4680 KALEATIIGL
-4691 VKGEEYSFR
+4691 TTGEEYSFR
-4700 VIAVNDKGRS
+4700 VTAVNDKGKS
-4710 DPKPLANPVVVKDI
+4710 DAKPLAVPVVVKDI
-4724 TSEPIIKLLFNT
+4724 TMEPNINLLFNT

-4751 IGRPQPEVSWKKD
+4751 KARPQPEVSWKKD
-4764 GQALKQTTRVNVLS
+4764 GHVLKQTTRVNVVT
-4778 SKTSSKIVIKDAA
+4778 SKTSSKVIIKDAN
-4791 KEDSGKYEITLT
+4791 KEDVGKYEISVT
-4803 NSVGTKT
+4803 NAIGTKT
-4810 AEISVLILDKPGP
+4810 AEVSVVVLEKPGP
-4823 PSNIKFDEI
+4823 PSNIKLEEV
-4832 SADFICLSW
+4832 SADFISLSW
-4841 DSPAYDGGCQINN
+4841 DAPIYDGGCQINN

-4874 ARTSIKVS
+4874 ARTSIKVT

-4887 VEYQFRIAAENRYGK
+4887 IEYQFRIAAENRYGK
-4902 SSAIDSTP
+4902 SSAIDSAP

-4920 GPPTNLGVTQATKYG
+4920 GPPTKLHVVHATKTG
-4935 MLVEWGRPASDGGS
+4935 MLVSWGKPASDGGS

-4996 ENIAGIGPCTKACE
+4996 ENIAGIGPCTKPCD

-5019 PPVNLR
+5019 PPRNLR

-5030 RTSVSLFWEKP
+5030 RNSVSLFWNGP

-5053 VERKELPKG
+5053 VEHRELPDG
-5062 RWLKCNFTNLQDTY
+5062 RWLKCNFANLQDTY

-5086 QYDFHVIARNSADLL
+5086 QYEFHIIAKNSAEQL
-5101 SVPSENTGPVTVKD
+5101 SVPSESTGPITVKD
-5115 DVDPPTIIL
+5115 DVDPPAIIME
-5124 DDKFRQLVVIKAG
+5124 DKLRQLMVIKAG
-5137 EIIQIDAE
+5137 ETIKIDAE
-5145 ITGRPLPVVSWSKD
+5145 ITGRPLPVISWSKD

-5177 TTLIVRD
+5177 TTLTVTD
-5184 AIRRDSGQYVLTL
+5184 AIRKDSGQYVLTL

-5204 SVAVNCKVLDR
+5204 SMAVNCKVLDR
-5215 PGPASGPLA
+5215 PGPASGPLV
-5224 VSGLTAEKCTIT
+5224 VSGLTAEKCTLT

-5247 IMYYIVEKR
+5247 IMHYIVEKR

-5296 GEGEALESEPSKA
+5296 GDGEPLESEPEKA

-5317 APTGVEVTS
+5317 APTNVQVTAVTS
-5326 VTSEAMTIC
+5326 DAMTIC

-5345 SIAGYVIEKREKTGL
+5345 SISGYVIEKREKTGL

-5390 FAENSAGLSAPSI
+5390 FAENAAGLSKPST

-5450 YRVEYRKSFDDEW
+5450 YRVEYRKTSDDEW
-5463 FVGVQNTKN
+5463 FIAVQNTKT

-5483 TEYVFVVKS
+5483 AEYVFVVKS
-5492 INKIGASEPSPE
+5492 INKIGISEPSPE
-5504 TDKQV
+5504 TDKQI
-5509 AKEREEEPV
+5509 ARERQEEPV
-5518 FEVSDEMRKTLI
+5518 FDISNEMRKTLI
-5530 VRDGSSFTMTVP
+5530 VKDGSSFTLKVP
-5542 FRGKPIPSVSWTKPD
+5542 FRGKPIPNVTWAKPD
-5557 VDLRVRAVIDTTDTF
+5557 IDLRVRAVIDTTDTF
-5572 TSITLERATRDDSG
+5572 TSITLEKATRSDSG
-5586 KYTITLSSVAGTASL
+5586 KYTVTLSSVAGTSSL
-5601 TLSVR
+5601 TLNVR

-5611 GPPSYVGVKEVT
+5611 GPPSRVEVKEVT
-5623 RTSATVT
+5623 KTSATVT

-5641 VKNYLIDIRE
+5641 VKNYLVDIRE
-5651 ASKKGWTRLTD
+5651 ASRKGWTRLTE
-5662 TCHRLTYKVTDLREG
+5662 TCHRLTYKVINLKEG
-5677 EIYYFRVTGENEY
+5677 EVYYFRVTGENEF
-5690 GIGLPAETKEGTK
+5690 GVGEPAETKEGTK
-5703 ISGTEMIVGNIK
+5703 ITGTEF
-5715 STYCKL
+5715 

>member
-1 MQHSLSDPP
+1 MFLCLLDPP
-10 GPPSNPRIADTT
+10 GPPSNPRITETT
-22 KTTATFAWGKPHY
+22 KTSATFTWGRPHY
-35 DGGLP
+35 DGGLE

-46 EYKREGLD
+46 EYKKEGHD
-54 DWEVET
+54 DWETET
-60 QYPLKVT
+60 QYPLKAS

-86 VNSEGVGE
+86 VNSEGIGE
-94 PAEIEKVTEL
+94 PAEVEKVTEL
-104 VDQETLP
+104 VDQEMLP

-116 AELRKTLVVRCRASI
+116 AELRRTLVVRVRASI
-131 RMFVPIRGRPVP
+131 RMFVPIKGRPVP

-150 DTNLKT
+150 DANLKT
-156 RAHIDTTESYT
+156 RAHIDNTESYT

-183 LCLENVAGK
+183 LSLENVAGK

-229 IDGGSKIHNYIVEK
+229 IDGGSKIRNYIIEK

-261 SYKISDLREGAYYY
+261 SFKIPDLEEGAYYY

-311 DVTADSASL
+311 DVTSDSASL
-320 SWTKPL
+320 AWTKPL

-350 VITVK
+350 VATIK

-390 AIIKEQTSAPSFD
+390 AVIKEQTSAPSFD
-403 LRGVYQKTVIA
+403 LRGVYQKTIIA
-414 KAGDRVKV
+414 KAGDRLKV

-441 TLKETQRINTETTPT
+441 VLKETQRLNIETTPT
-456 STILNINEIKR
+456 STILNINEIKKK
-467 TDGGQY
+467 DGGQY

-479 MLGTLTETI
+479 MLGAMTETI
-488 TVLVH
+488 TILVH
-493 DIPGPPTGPIKLD
+493 DIPGPPTGPIKL
-506 EVSCDYVLM
+506 EEISCDYVLM
-515 SWEAP
+515 SWDPP

-556 AARLNTGTQ
+556 AARLTTGTQ
-565 YQFRVRAQN
+565 YQFRIKAQN

-579 PCIISESVVAAYPFD
+579 PSIISEPVVAVYPFD
-594 VPSQPGIPVVTS
+594 VPSQPGTPVVTS
-606 HNKDSMT
+606 FNKDAMT

-630 HVDRKEKN
+630 HVERKEKN

-647 GLVVGNIFKSSG
+647 ALVVGNLFKSTG
-659 LVDGIAYEHR
+659 LIDGIAYEHR
-669 VTAENMAGLSKPSKA
+669 VIAENMAGLSKASKP

-697 GRPVALNVTRH
+697 GRPVALNITRH
-708 EVTVSWTKP
+708 EVTLSWTKP

-752 YTVSGLIEDA
+752 YTVSGLTEDA

-768 TARNSAGAVS
+768 FARNSAGAVS
-778 APSQPSEA
+778 APSQSSEA
-786 ITCRDDIE
+786 ILCRDDIE
-794 EPRLDVDASYSSNVV
+794 EPRLDVDASYSSTVV

-818 EANVTGRPIPSLVW
+818 EASVTGRPIPSLVW
-832 SKEGKELEDTAKIE
+832 TKEGKELEDTAKIE
-846 IKTTNFHTTL
+846 IKTSEFHTTL
-856 TSKDSL
+856 TNKDSL
-862 RKDGGA
+862 RRDGGA
-868 FTLTASNPGGFAK
+868 FTLIASNPGGFAK
-881 FTFNVKVLDRPGPPD
+881 FIYNVKVLDRPGPPNS
-896 GLTVTDVT
+896 LTVTDVT

-969 KYGVGEPLESEPVIC
+969 KYGVGEPVESEPVIC
-984 ANPYVPSDAP
+984 ANPYVPSDP
-994 HQPEVTTITKDSM
+994 PQQPEVTIITKDSM
-1007 VVCWE
+1007 VVCWD

-1049 FKASGLTE
+1049 FKVSGLTP
-1057 GHEYEFRVSAENNAG
+1057 GHEYEFRVLAENNAG
-1072 VSQPSPSSPFYKAED
+1072 LSQPSPSSPFYKAID

-1139 IHTPKKGW
+1139 IHTPKNGW
-1147 TATSFTITNLK
+1147 TATSFTITNLR

-1164 INICA
+1164 INISA

-1180 VPGTPKAEDR
+1180 VPGTPKSEDR
-1190 LLPPEIE
+1190 LVPPEIE

-1245 TPSFTTLQVDNV
+1245 TSSFTTLQVENV
-1257 DRFDGGKYMVTV
+1257 DRFDGGKYIVTV

-1283 VLDTPGAP
+1283 VLDSPGAP
-1291 QNLILKEVTRDSVSL
+1291 QNLIVREVTRDSVSL
-1306 VWDAPLIDGGSRV
+1306 AWDAPVIDGGSRV

-1347 VGELEEGKMYFFRI
+1347 VGDLEEGKMYFFRI
-1361 LAENEFG
+1361 LAENEYG

-1377 PIKVSERPLPP
+1377 PIKASERPLPP
-1388 GKVSLREVTSSSVT
+1388 GKVSLREVTSKSVT

-1420 VEMQGKGSD
+1420 VEMQGKGSE

-1437 KTNGALVTGLTQ
+1437 KSNEAHVTGLTQ
-1449 GEEYMFRILATNE
+1449 GEEYTFRISSINE

-1467 PRPLSM
+1467 PRPLNV

-1481 IPPTFKLLFT
+1481 ISPTFKLLFS
-1491 TFSGLAGDDL
+1491 TFSVLAGDDL
-1501 KIDVPYAAC
+1501 KIDVPYAAH
-1510 PKAAVTWLKDGV
+1510 PKATATWLKDGV

-1530 NAEATDKNLLLVI
+1530 NADATDKNLLLVI

-1549 DVGTYTIKLS
+1549 DVGTYTVKLT
-1559 NTAGEASADL
+1559 NTAGEASTDI

-1581 GPIKLDDVT
+1581 GPIKLDEVT
-1590 ADSVVL
+1590 ADSVIL
-1596 TWNPPEYDGC
+1596 SWDPPQYDGGC
-1606 CSINNYVVEKRDTS
+1606 AINNYIVEKRDTS

-1640 LKTGCEYQFRIAAEN
+1640 LKTGSEYQFRIAAEN

-1661 ALLSETIVAQYPFE
+1661 ALLSDTIVAQYPFE
-1675 LPSQPRSV
+1675 VPSSPRSV
-1683 VVQSATKETMVVV
+1683 TVQSTTKESMVVV

-1712 LELKERNSLL
+1712 LELKERNNIL
-1722 WVKQNKQIIPEARF
+1722 WVKQNKQLVPETRF
-1736 KVVGLEEGIEYEF
+1736 KVIGLEEGIEYEF

-1755 IVGLSKASKAS
+1755 IVGLSKASKVS

-1775 DRPGKPEAVIVTRSH
+1775 DRPGKPEAVIVTRNQ

-1796 KPEYD
+1796 KPQYD

-1807 GYMVEKKE
+1807 GYVIEKKE
-1815 GSGRWMKAS
+1815 GAGRWMKAS
-1824 FTNIIETEFVVTG
+1824 FTNITETEFVVTG
-1837 LTEDQ
+1837 LIENQT
-1842 VYEFRVIARNSAGV
+1842 YEFRVIAKNAAGV
-1856 LSLPSDSTGAITAKD
+1856 FSQPSDSTGAITAKD

-1881 TKYSQVVVVNAGET
+1881 VKYSQTVVVNAGET
-1895 FRLEASV
+1895 FKLEAAV

-1918 IAEAA
+1918 ITEAA
-1923 RLEIKNTDFVA
+1923 RLELKNTDFTA
-1934 CIVVK
+1934 CLVVK
-1939 EAIRVDGGQYTLLV
+1939 EAIRVDGGQYILLV

-1971 PGPPEGPISIYGVT
+1971 PGAPEGPISIYGVT

-1995 PLQDGGSDISHYIV
+1995 PLQDGGSDVSHYIV

-2042 IFRVIPINK
+2042 IFRVIPVNK

-2059 SEPMIARNPFVTP
+2059 SEPMVARNPFVTP
-2072 NPPTEVEVS
+2072 IPPTNVEVS

-2119 RCNKRTVS
+2119 RCNKRNIS
-2127 ELRFRVTGLMENH
+2127 ELRFRVTGLLENH

-2148 ENAAGVGTPSAP
+2148 ENAAGVGMPSAP
-2160 TIYYKALDPIFKAG
+2160 TVYYKALDPVFKPG
-2174 PPNNPKVVDSTRS
+2174 PPNNPKVVDTSRS

-2203 IQAYIVEACNT
+2203 VQSYIVEACNG
-2214 ATDEW
+2214 ASDEW
-2219 VMCTPSTGITDTKF
+2219 FMCTPPTGIMDTKYTV
-2233 KVTKLLEKQEYQ
+2233 KKLLEKHEYQ

-2267 LEEKLEAPDLDLDND
+2267 LEEKLEAPDLDLDAD

-2310 WGKAEG
+2310 WGKADG

-2324 DNTGSYASL
+2324 DNTGNYASL

-2370 PPTNFIVKEIT
+2370 PPTNFVVKEIT
-2381 KNSVTLTWEPPILDG
+2381 KNSVTLTWEPPHLDG
-2396 GSKIKNYIVEKREST
+2396 GSKIKHYIVEKREST

-2417 ITTCNR
+2417 ITTCNK

-2438 FRVLAENEYGIGLP
+2438 FRVLAENEYGVGLP
-2452 AKTLEP
+2452 AKTIEP
-2458 IKISEKPQPPGKVS
+2458 VKISEKPQPPGKVS
-2472 VVDVTSSTVTLS
+2472 VVDVTHSTVTLT
-2484 WEKPVH
+2484 WEKPLH
-2490 DGGSRISYYEIELAP
+2490 DGGSRITHYEVELAP

-2511 SVCASVKALET
+2511 SICASVKALET
-2522 VVTNLLKGEEYQFR
+2522 LVTNLLKGEEYQFR

-2544 KSDPRQLVQSVVAKD
+2544 KSDPRQLAHSVVAKD

-2569 VSTYSVQV
+2569 ASSYSVQV
-2577 GYDLKIEVPIAGHPK
+2577 GYDLKLEVPVAGHPK
-2592 PTITWTKDGAALK
+2592 PIITWTKDGVALK

-2610 NVSDSANQTTLTIK
+2610 NVTDSAQTTTLTIK

-2632 MYSINITNSLG
+2632 MYTIGVSNDLG
-2643 SKDATIEVIT
+2643 SKDATVEVIT
-2653 LDKPGPPTGPVKVE
+2653 LDKPGPPTGPVKLE
-2667 DISAESMTLS
+2667 DISAESITLS
-2677 WEAPTYTGGCP
+2677 WEPPTYTGGCP

-2696 RDTTTT
+2696 KDTTTT
-2702 NWVVV
+2702 NWSVV
-2707 SATVARTTLKVANL
+2707 SATVARTTLKVSNL
-2721 KTGAEYQFRIYAE
+2721 KTGTEYQFRIYAE
-2734 NRYGKSYAIDSEPVV
+2734 NRYGKSYAIDSQPVV

-2758 PPGTPFVS
+2758 LPGTPFVS
-2766 SYSKDYMVV
+2766 SYTKDYMVV

-2786 AIMGY
+2786 AILGY
-2791 HLERKEKNS
+2791 HLERKERNS

-2832 AENIVGIGKCSKIS
+2832 AENIVGIGECSKVS

-2857 PGRPVAVIVTRHSV
+2857 PSRPEAVIVTRHSV
-2871 KLRWTPPTYDGGSM
+2871 KLKWNPPAYDGGSL
-2885 VTGYVVEKRDLP
+2885 VTGYLVEKRDLP

-2904 SFANVIELEFTVTG
+2904 SFTNIIEHEFTVTG
-2918 LTEESK
+2918 LTEDSK
-2924 YDFRVLAR
+2924 YDFRVIAK
-2932 NAAGAVSRPSESTGS
+2932 NAAGAVSKPSESTGS

-2953 VDPPNCETDPMYNQ
+2953 VVPPKSETDPMYNQ
-2967 TIVLNA
+2967 TIVINA

-2989 TAQWFKGSVEVENS
+2989 TAQWFKGNLEVENS

-3008 KNTDFK
+3008 RNTDFK

-3035 NVAGTKTIPFSVKV
+3035 NVAGSKTIPFSVKV

-3061 VSNVT
+3061 ISNVT

-3080 GGASISHYVIQKR
+3080 GGASISHYIIQKR
-3093 ETSRLAWTVVSS
+3093 ETSRLAWTVVCS
-3105 DCGATMI
+3105 DCKATMF

-3127 MAVNKYGVGE
+3127 MAVNKYGTGE

-3145 MRNPFVPPGSPREL
+3145 MRNPFVPPGAPQDL

-3166 DSMTVCWNRAET
+3166 DSMTVCWNRPET
-3178 TGGSEIVGYI
+3178 SGGSDIVGYI

-3220 HEYEFRVSAENAA
+3220 HEYEFRISAENAA

-3240 PTPYL
+3240 STTYL

-3258 NAHLVDTSKDSIT
+3258 NVHVVDTTRDSICL
-3271 VAWHRPIYD
+3271 AWHRPIYD

-3293 KAEEEEWTICTPP
+3293 KADEEEWAICTPP
-3306 SGVSTTKFTITKLIE
+3306 CGVNATKFTIKKLIE

-3326 VRICAINKL
+3326 VRICAINKV
-3335 GIGEPTEI
+3335 GVGEPTEI
-3343 EGVLKPLDKIDPPE
+3343 QGVVKPMDKIDPPE

-3371 AGGSMRICIP
+3371 AGGSMRVCIP

-3403 QKETGEDYTQL
+3403 QVETGEDYTQL
-3414 SVDICDKYDAGKYIL
+3414 SIEICDKYDAGKYVL
-3429 TLENSAGTKSAFV
+3429 NLENSAGTKSAFV

-3447 DTPGAPLNLAV
+3447 DTPGAPLNLTV
-3458 KDIKRESVTLTWEP
+3458 TDIKRESVTLTWEP
-3472 PLIDGGSR
+3472 PLIDGGAR

-3489 EGNRKVFSN
+3489 ESTRKVYSN

-3511 GLTEGLI
+3511 GLTEGTI

-3531 GQAVETLDAVRT
+3531 GQPAETEESVKT

-3548 SVGKVTLTEVTKTSA
+3548 PVGKVTLTEVTKTTA

-3575 SRIMGYYIE
+3575 SRIIGYYIE

-3594 VATITKTCEGTVT
+3594 VAATCKTCEGTVT

-3616 FRVSA
+3616 FRILA

-3629 PRPLAAPVTAKDVTI
+3629 PRPLAAPVTAKDITI
-3644 EPRFKIAFNTYSL
+3644 EPKFKIQFNTYSL
-3657 QSGED
+3657 QHGED

-3675 TVEWKK
+3675 KVEWKK

-3689 TRLNVCSTPS
+3689 TRINVS
-3699 STKLTIKDAN
+3699 STLSCTKLYIKDAN
-3709 KEDSGKYTLT
+3709 KDDSGKYTVT

-3726 ATEEITVIVLEKP
+3726 ATEEITVIILDKP
-3739 GPPKGPIKIEEV
+3739 GPPTGPVKIEEV

-3769 QINNYIVEKRDTT
+3769 PINNYIVEKRDTT
-3782 STAWQIVSATIA
+3782 TTAWQIVSATIA
-3794 RTTIKVTNLKTGV
+3794 RTTIKVTKLKTGV

-3825 VSSSVV
+3825 VSPAVI
-3831 AQYPFSEPAAPGA
+3831 AQYPFSEPVAPGT
-3844 PVVSAATK
+3844 PVISSVTK
-3852 DNMVVE
+3852 DSMVVE

-3863 NNGGSPVLG
+3863 NNGGSPILG

-3892 IPETRFKTT
+3892 IPDTRFRTT

-3910 FRVYAENI
+3910 FRVYAENV
-3918 AGLSPASKVSES
+3918 AGLSPASKLSES

-3938 PPGTPD
+3938 SPGTPEP
-3944 AIEITRNHVTLQWTR
+3944 IEITRNHVTLQWTK
-3959 PQYDGGSAITGY
+3959 PQYDGGSVITGY
-3971 VIERKKHPDTRWMKA
+3971 VIERRKHPDTRWMKA

-3994 QFTITGLTEDCVY
+3994 QFTLTGLTEDCVY

-4012 ARNAA
+4012 ARNGA
-4017 GISSRPSQGTGEIT
+4017 GILSQPSQSTGEIT
-4031 AKDEIEAPGATM
+4031 AKDEIEAPAATM
-4043 DSKFKDMTIVKAG
+4043 DSKFKDMTIVHAG
-4056 ESFVIDA
+4056 ETFVIDA

-4078 GKEIDKTTPRMEVK
+4078 GKEIDKATPRMEIK
-4092 TSLTR
+4092 TTLTR

-4115 KLVNVGGVKMIP
+4115 KLINVGGVKMIP
-4127 VIVKVLDRPGPPDG
+4127 VNVKVLDRPGPPDG

-4150 EKCYLHWS
+4150 EKCYLHWN

-4166 SISHYIIEKRETSR
+4166 GISHYIIEKRETSR

-4188 KIQAISYKITK
+4188 KIQAISHKITK

-4214 KYGIGEPLESD
+4214 KYGVGEPLESEA
-4225 PVIARNPFTTPSAP
+4225 VVARNPFTTPSAP
-4239 STPESSAITR
+4239 SNLEVGAITR
-4249 DSIVLTWERPENNGG
+4249 DSMVLSWERPNDNGG

-4273 KRDKDGVRWTKCNK
+4273 KRDKDGIRWSKCNK
-4287 KRLTDLR
+4287 KRLNDLR
-4294 FRCSGLTEGHWYEFR
+4294 FRCTGLTEGHSYEFR
-4309 VAAENAAGVGKYS
+4309 VSAENAAGVGK
-4322 PSSEYIKACDATY
+4322 PSAPTPYIKACDATY

-4355 CWSRPIYDG
+4355 SWSRPIYDG
-4364 GAPIQGYI
+4364 GAQITGYI
-4372 VEVKEAADDEWVICT
+4372 IEMKEATDDEWIIST
-4387 PYTGVQATH
+4387 PHTGVQATN
-4396 YTVKTLKEN
+4396 YTVKKLKEN
-4405 AEYNFRICAINCEG
+4405 AEYNFRISAVNCEG

-4426 PGSVIAAEKLEA
+4426 PCSVIAAEKLEA
-4438 PEIELDADLRKM
+4438 PEIELDCDLRKM
-4450 VNIRATATL
+4450 VNVRASATL
-4459 RLFVTIRG
+4459 RLFVTTRG

-4479 DTMNERAQIEVTSSY
+4479 GTLNERAQIEVTSSY

-4512 NLENLSGSKSA
+4512 TLENLSGSKSA

-4537 NLEVKD
+4537 NLGVKD
-4543 VKRSSVSLSWEPPLI
+4543 VKRNSVSLSWEPPLI

-4592 VSDLQSGGRYY
+4592 ISDLQEGGRYY

-4627 APLPPGKVV
+4627 PPLPPGKIV
-4636 VVDVTRHTVTLSW
+4636 VVDITRHAVTLSW
-4649 EKPDYDGG
+4649 EKPDHDRG

-4663 LVEMQPKGDDKW
+4663 IVEMQPKGDDKW

-4680 IKALEATIDGL
+4680 VKALEATIDGL
-4691 VKGEEYSFR
+4691 TTGEEYSFR
-4700 VIAVNDKGRS
+4700 VTAVNDKGRS
-4710 DPKPLANPVVVKDI
+4710 DAKPLATPVVVRDI
-4724 TSEPIIKLLFNT
+4724 TMEPIINLLFTT

-4751 IGRPQPEVSWKKD
+4751 KSRPQPEVCWKKD
-4764 GQALKQTTRVNVLS
+4764 GQVLKQTTRVNVLN
-4778 SKTSSKIVIKDAA
+4778 SKTSSKIVIKDAT
-4791 KEDSGKYEITLT
+4791 KEDVGKYVITLT
-4803 NSVGTKT
+4803 NSVGTKS
-4810 AEISVLILDKPGP
+4810 AEISVIILDKPGP
-4823 PSNIKFDEI
+4823 PSNIKVDEV
-4832 SADFICLSW
+4832 SADFISLSW
-4841 DSPAYDGGCQINN
+4841 DPPTYDGGCQINN

-4887 VEYQFRIAAENRYGK
+4887 TEYQFRIAAENRYGK
-4902 SSAIDSTP
+4902 SPAIDSAP

-4920 GPPTNLGVTQATKYG
+4920 GPPTQLHVVHATKTG
-4935 MLVEWGRPASDGGS
+4935 MLVVWGRPASDGGS
-4949 PVIGYHIECKDQ
+4949 PVIGYHIESKDQ
-4961 SSILWTKVNRGLL
+4961 SSILWTKVNRGLV

-4983 IEEGLLYHFRVYA
+4983 MEEGLLYQFRVYA
-4996 ENIAGIGPCTKACE
+4996 ENIAGIGPCTRASD

-5019 PPVNLR
+5019 SPHNLR

-5030 RTSVSLFWEKP
+5030 RNSVSLFWERP
-5041 EYDGGVK
+5041 EYDGSAK

-5053 VERKELPKG
+5053 VERQELPNG
-5062 RWLKCNFTNLQDTY
+5062 RWLKCNFTNVQDTY

-5086 QYDFHVIARNSADLL
+5086 RYDFRVIAKNSAEQL
-5101 SVPSENTGPVTVKD
+5101 SAPSESTGPVTVKD

-5124 DDKFRQLVVIKAG
+5124 EDKFRQLVVIKAG
-5137 EIIQIDAE
+5137 EIIRIDAE

-5177 TTLIVRD
+5177 TTLIVKD

-5204 SVAVNCKVLDR
+5204 SVAINCKVLDR
-5215 PGPASGPLA
+5215 PGPASGPLT
-5224 VSGLTAEKCTIT
+5224 VSGLTAEKCTLS

-5247 IMYYIVEKR
+5247 IMHYIVEKR

-5296 GEGEALESEPSKA
+5296 GDGESLESEPTKA
-5309 MDPFTVPA
+5309 TDPFTVPS
-5317 APTGVEVTS
+5317 APTNVQVTS

-5390 FAENSAGLSAPSI
+5390 FAENTAGLSAPST
-5403 PCPLTKAEDPQFLPS
+5403 PCPLTRAEDPQFLPS
-5418 PPAKPKIIDST
+5418 PPAKPRIIDST

-5450 YRVEYRKSFDDEW
+5450 YRVEYRKTLDDEW
-5463 FVGVQNTKN
+5463 IVGVQNTKN
-5472 TEFTVVGLTPG
+5472 TEFTVVGLSPG

-5492 INKIGASEPSPE
+5492 INKIGVSEPSPE
-5504 TDKQV
+5504 SDKQV
-5509 AKEREEEPV
+5509 AKEREEEPT
-5518 FEVSDEMRKTLI
+5518 FDVSNEMRKTLI
-5530 VRDGSSFTMTVP
+5530 VKDGSSFTMKVP
-5542 FRGKPIPSVSWTKPD
+5542 FKGKPIPSVTWAKPD

-5572 TSITLERATRDDSG
+5572 TSITLEKATRNDSG
-5586 KYTITLSSVAGTASL
+5586 KYTVTLSNVAGTSSL
-5601 TLSVR
+5601 TLTVR

-5611 GPPSYVGVKEVT
+5611 GPPSHIEVKEVT
-5623 RTSATVT
+5623 KTSATIT
-5630 WDTPENEGGGP
+5630 WDTPEIEGGGP
-5641 VKNYLIDIRE
+5641 VKNYLIDYRE

-5662 TCHRLTYKVTDLREG
+5662 TCHRLTYKVADLQEG
-5677 EIYYFRVTGENEY
+5677 EVYYFRVTGENEY
-5690 GIGLPAETKEGTK
+5690 GIGVPAETKEGTK
-5703 ISGTEMIVGNIK
+5703 ITGIK
-5715 STYCKL
+5715 S

>member
-1 MQHSLSDPP
+1 MKA
-10 GPPSNPRIADTT
+10 N
-22 KTTATFAWGKPHY
+22 
-35 DGGLP
+35 
-40 VEGYIV
+40 
-46 EYKREGLD
+46 
-54 DWEVET
+54 
-60 QYPLKVT
+60 

-94 PAEIEKVTEL
+94 PAEVEKVIEL

-178 AGKYH
+178 AGKYN

-192 KTGFVNVKVLDTPG
+192 KTGFVNVRVLDTPG
-206 PPVNLKPRE
+206 PPVNVKPRE
-215 ITKNSITLQWEIPI
+215 ITNNSITLQWEIPI
-229 IDGGSKIHNYIVEK
+229 IDGGSKIANYVIEK
-243 RAATK
+243 REATK
-248 KAYTVLSTTWQKC
+248 KAYTVLSTVWQKC
-261 SYKISDLREGAYYY
+261 SYKFTDLEEGAYYY
-275 FRVSAEND
+275 FRISAEND
-283 LGVGEPAET
+283 LGVGEPAES
-292 PEPIRVSQAPSAP
+292 PEPIRVSQAPSTP
-305 ENLYVT
+305 EDLYVT
-311 DVTADSASL
+311 DVTSDSASL
-320 SWTKPL
+320 AWTKPL

-350 VITVK
+350 VTTIK

-367 AEYTFRIMAVNAS
+367 AEYTFRIIAVNAS

-414 KAGDRVKV
+414 KAGDRMKV

-441 TLKETQRINTETTPT
+441 KLKETQRVNVETTPT
-456 STILNINEIKR
+456 STILNISEIKR
-467 TDGGQY
+467 KDGGQY

-479 MLGTLTETI
+479 MLGTVTETI

-506 EVSCDYVLM
+506 EVSCDYVLF

-520 ENDGGVP
+520 EHDGGVP

-539 GTSWVEL
+539 GTSWMEL

-565 YQFRVRAQN
+565 YQFRVKAQN

-579 PCIISESVVAAYPFD
+579 PSIISESVVAAYPFD
-594 VPSQPGIPVVTS
+594 VPGQPGIPVVTS
-606 HNKDSMT
+606 FNKDAMT
-613 LSWNEPSSD
+613 VSWNEPSSD

-630 HVDRKEKN
+630 HVDRKERN

-647 GLVVGNIFKSSG
+647 ALVVGNIFKSTG

-669 VTAENMAGLSKPSKA
+669 VIAENMAGLSKPSKP

-697 GRPVALNVTRH
+697 GRPVALNITRH

-743 NFNNILETI
+743 NFNNIMETI

-768 TARNSAGAVS
+768 FARNSAGAVS

-794 EPRLDVDASYSSNVV
+794 EPKLDIDASYSSNVV

-818 EANVTGRPIPSLVW
+818 EANVIGRPIPSMVW
-832 SKEGKELEDTAKIE
+832 TKEGKELEDTAKLE
-846 IKTTNFHTTL
+846 IKTADFHTVL
-856 TSKDSL
+856 TNKDSL
-862 RKDGGA
+862 RRDGGA

-896 GLTVTDVT
+896 SLTVTDVT

-969 KYGVGEPLESEPVIC
+969 KYGVGEPLESEAIIC
-984 ANPYVPSDAP
+984 TNPYVPSDP
-994 HQPEVTTITKDSM
+994 PSQPEVTIITKDSM

-1012 RPEHDGGSRINTYII
+1012 RPEFDGGSSLNTYVI

-1049 FKASGLTE
+1049 FKASGLTP
-1057 GHEYEFRVSAENNAG
+1057 GHEYEFRVLAENNAG
-1072 VSQPSPSSPFYKAED
+1072 LSQPSPSSPFYKAVD

-1124 GYIVETCLPEEDEWT
+1124 GYVVETCLPEEDEWT

-1190 LLPPEIE
+1190 LLPPEVE

-1218 PIKGRPAPE
+1218 PIKGRPVPE
-1227 IKWSREHGE
+1227 VKWSREHGE
-1236 SLDKANIEI
+1236 SLDRANIEI
-1245 TPSFTTLQVDNV
+1245 TSSFTTLQVDNV
-1257 DRFDGGKYMVTV
+1257 DKFDAGKYMVTV
-1269 ENASGSKTAFVNVR
+1269 ENAAGSKTAFVNVR

-1291 QNLILKEVTRDSVSL
+1291 QNLIIKEITKDSVSL

-1319 RNYIVEKRESTRK
+1319 RSYIVEKRESTRK

-1337 CASCHKSSWK
+1337 CASCPKSSWK
-1347 VGELEEGKMYFFRI
+1347 VGNLEEGKMYSFRI
-1361 LAENEFG
+1361 LAENEYG
-1368 IGLPVETLE
+1368 IGLPVETVE
-1377 PIKVSERPLPP
+1377 PIKVSEKPLPP

-1402 LSWEKPDHDGG
+1402 LTWEKPDHDGG
-1413 SRITGYI
+1413 SRIQGYI
-1420 VEMQGKGSD
+1420 VEMQGKGSE

-1437 KTNGALVTGLTQ
+1437 KTNEALVTGLTQ
-1449 GEEYMFRILATNE
+1449 GEEYMFRISATNE

-1467 PRPLSM
+1467 PRPLSL

-1481 IPPTFKLLFT
+1481 IPPTFKMLFT
-1491 TFSGLAGDDL
+1491 TFSVLAGDDL
-1501 KIDVPYAAC
+1501 KIDVPYVAC
-1510 PKAAVTWLKDGV
+1510 PKATATWLKDGV
-1522 ALKETTRV
+1522 VLKETTRV

-1543 KEACRD
+1543 RDACRD
-1549 DVGTYTIKLS
+1549 DVGTYTIKLI
-1559 NTAGEASADL
+1559 NRVGEASTDI
-1569 SVIVLDKPGPPT
+1569 SVVVLDKPGPPT
-1581 GPIKLDDVT
+1581 GPIKLDEVT

-1596 TWNPPEYDGC
+1596 SWNPPEYDGGC
-1606 CSINNYVVEKRDTS
+1606 AINNYVVEKRDTS

-1640 LKTGCEYQFRIAAEN
+1640 LKTGIEYQFRIAAEN

-1661 ALLSETIVAQYPFE
+1661 VLVSDTIVAQYPFE
-1675 LPSQPRSV
+1675 VPSSPRSV

-1696 WEKPSNDGGSK
+1696 WEKPGNDGGSK

-1722 WVKQNKQIIPEARF
+1722 WVKQNKQLIPETRF
-1736 KVVGLEEGIEYEF
+1736 KAVGLEEGIEYEF

-1755 IVGLSKASKAS
+1755 IVGISKASKVS
-1766 EIQVARDPC
+1766 EMQVARDPC
-1775 DRPGKPEAVIVTRSH
+1775 ERPGKPEAVIVTRSQ

-1796 KPEYD
+1796 KPAYD

-1807 GYMVEKKE
+1807 GYLVEKKE

-1824 FTNIIETEFVVTG
+1824 FANIIETEFVVTG
-1837 LTEDQ
+1837 LIEDQ
-1842 VYEFRVIARNSAGV
+1842 IYDFRVIARNAAGV
-1856 LSLPSDSTGAITAKD
+1856 SSQPSDSTGPITAKD
-1871 EVDPPKIDLE
+1871 EVDPPKIDLDA
-1881 TKYSQVVVVNAGET
+1881 KYSQAVVVNAGET
-1895 FRLEASV
+1895 FRLEAAI
-1902 YGKPVPTIHW
+1902 YGKPVPTVHW
-1912 LKEGQE
+1912 LKEGKE

-1923 RLEIKNTDFVA
+1923 RLELKNTDFTA

-1953 KNVGGEKSVNINV
+1953 KNVGGQKSVNINV

-1985 NEKCSISWKP
+1985 SEKCSIAWKS

-2018 WTVVEPKVQTLN
+2018 WTAVEQKVQTLN

-2042 IFRVIPINK
+2042 IFRVIPVNK

-2059 SEPMIARNPFVTP
+2059 SEPMIAKNPFVTP
-2072 NPPTEVEVS
+2072 NSPTEVEVS
-2081 TITKDSMVVTWERPT
+2081 TITKDSMVVTWERPV
-2096 NDGGSPIQGYIV
+2096 NDGGNPVQGYVV

-2127 ELRFRVTGLMENH
+2127 ELRFRVTGLMEGH
-2140 SYEFRVAA
+2140 SYEFRVSA

-2160 TIYYKALDPIFKAG
+2160 TVYYKALDPIFKAG
-2174 PPNNPKVVDSTRS
+2174 PPNNPKVVDTSRS

-2214 ATDEW
+2214 ASDEW
-2219 VMCTPSTGITDTKF
+2219 VICTPPTGITDTKF
-2233 KVTKLLEKQEYQ
+2233 TVKKLLEKHEYQ

-2258 HADVPGKIL
+2258 HADFPGKIL
-2267 LEEKLEAPDLDLDND
+2267 LEEKLEAPDLDLDAD
-2282 MRKMINIRAASTLR
+2282 MRKMINIRSASTLR
-2296 LFVPVRGRPAPEVK
+2296 LYVPVRGRPAPEVK

-2316 EIKETAQI
+2316 EIKETALI
-2324 DNTGSYASL
+2324 DTTGSYASL

-2362 VRVLDSPS
+2362 VRVMDSPS
-2370 PPTNFIVKEIT
+2370 APVNFKVKEIT
-2381 KNSVTLTWEPPILDG
+2381 KNSVSLTWEPPLLDG
-2396 GSKIKNYIVEKREST
+2396 GSKIKHYIVEKREST

-2417 ITTCNR
+2417 ITTINK

-2438 FRVLAENEYGIGLP
+2438 FRVLAENEYGVGLP
-2452 AKTLEP
+2452 AKTIEP
-2458 IKISEKPQPPGKVS
+2458 VKVSEKPQPPGKVS
-2472 VVDVTSSTVTLS
+2472 VVDVTSKTVTLS
-2484 WEKPVH
+2484 WEKPEH
-2490 DGGSRISYYEIELAP
+2490 DGGSRISYYEVELAP

-2511 SVCASVKALET
+2511 SLCASGKALET
-2522 VVTNLLKGEEYQFR
+2522 VVANLLKGEEYQFR
-2536 VVAVNDKG
+2536 VTAVNEKG
-2544 KSDPRQLVQSVVAKD
+2544 RSDPRQLAQSVVARD

-2569 VSTYSVQV
+2569 MSTYSVQV
-2577 GYDLKIEVPIAGHPK
+2577 GYDLKIEVPVAGHPK

-2610 NVSDSANQTTLTIK
+2610 NVTDTAGQTTLTIK

-2632 MYSINITNSLG
+2632 MYSINIANALG

-2653 LDKPGPPTGPVKVE
+2653 LDKPGPATGPVKIE
-2667 DISAESMTLS
+2667 DISAESMTLN
-2677 WEAPTYTGGCP
+2677 WEPPTYTGGCP

-2707 SATVARTTLKVANL
+2707 SATVARTTLKVSNL
-2721 KTGAEYQFRIYAE
+2721 KTGSEYQFRIYAE
-2734 NRYGKSYAIDSEPVV
+2734 NRYGKSYAIDSEPVL

-2786 AIMGY
+2786 VILGY

-2812 DCRFKST
+2812 DCRFKSA

-2832 AENIVGIGKCSKIS
+2832 AENIVGIGKCSKVS
-2846 EVYVARDPCDP
+2846 EVYVARDACYP
-2857 PGRPVAVIVTRHSV
+2857 PGRPEAVIVSRHSV
-2871 KLRWTPPTYDGGSM
+2871 KLRWTAPLYDGGSLI
-2885 VTGYVVEKRDLP
+2885 TGYIVEKRDLP

-2904 SFANVIELEFTVTG
+2904 SFANVIEHEFIVTG
-2918 LTEESK
+2918 LTEDSK
-2924 YDFRVLAR
+2924 YDFRVIAR
-2932 NAAGAVSRPSESTGS
+2932 NAAGAVSKPSESTGS
-2947 ITAKDE
+2947 ITARDDIDTPK
-2953 VDPPNCETDPMYNQ
+2953 CETDPMYNQ
-2967 TIVLNA
+2967 TIVINA

-2989 TAQWFKGSVEVENS
+2989 TAQWFKGNVEVENS

-3035 NVAGTKTIPFSVKV
+3035 NVAGSKTVPFSVKV

-3080 GGASISHYVIQKR
+3080 GGASISHYIIQKR
-3093 ETSRLAWTVVSS
+3093 ETSRLAWTVVSG
-3105 DCGATMI
+3105 DCGATMF

-3137 PLESAPVI
+3137 PLESMPVI
-3145 MRNPFVPPGSPREL
+3145 MKNPFVTPSPPQEL

-3166 DSMTVCWNRAET
+3166 DSMTVCWNRPENN
-3178 TGGSEIVGYI
+3178 GGSEITGYI

-3200 KCNKRRVTD
+3200 KCNKRRITD

-3220 HEYEFRVSAENAA
+3220 HEYEFRLSAENAA

-3245 KACDPTFEPGCPT
+3245 KACDPMFEPGCPS
-3258 NAHLVDTSKDSIT
+3258 NAHVVDTTKDSIIL
-3271 VAWHRPIYD
+3271 AWHRPFYD
-3280 GGCEIQGYAVEIT
+3280 GGCDIQGYAVEIT
-3293 KAEEEEWTICTPP
+3293 KADEEEWSICTPP
-3306 SGVSTTKFTITKLIE
+3306 SGVNDTKFTITKLIE

-3335 GIGEPTEI
+3335 GVGEPIEI
-3343 EGVLKPLDKIDPPE
+3343 EGVVKPMDKIDPPE
-3357 VILDSELRKGIVVR
+3357 MILSSELRKGIVVR
-3371 AGGSMRICIP
+3371 AGGSMRIGIP

-3387 PEINWA
+3387 PAISWA
-3393 KEDGELPSKV
+3393 KEDGELPFKA
-3403 QKETGEDYTQL
+3403 QIETGEEYTQL
-3414 SVDICDKYDAGKYIL
+3414 SIDICDRFDAGKYIL
-3429 TLENSAGTKSAFV
+3429 KLENSAGVKSAFV
-3442 SVKVL
+3442 SVRVL
-3447 DTPGAPLNLAV
+3447 DTPGAPLNLTV

-3489 EGNRKVFSN
+3489 ESTRQVYSN

-3511 GLTEGLI
+3511 GLTEGTI

-3531 GQAVETLDAVRT
+3531 GQAAETEDSAKT

-3548 SVGKVTLTEVTKTSA
+3548 PVGKVTLTEVTKRSA
-3563 SLSWEKPDHDGG
+3563 SLSWEKPHHDGG

-3594 VATITKTCEGTVT
+3594 VAATTKTCEGTVP

-3629 PRPLAAPVTAKDVTI
+3629 SRALAAPVTAKDVTI
-3644 EPRFKIAFNTYSL
+3644 QPRFKMTFNTYSI
-3657 QSGED
+3657 QNGED

-3675 TVEWKK
+3675 KVEWKK

-3689 TRLNVCSTPS
+3689 TRLNVSGTPS
-3699 STKLTIKDAN
+3699 STKLFIKDAN
-3709 KEDSGKYTLT
+3709 KEDSGKYTIT
-3719 ATSSIGT
+3719 ATSSAGT
-3726 ATEEITVIVLEKP
+3726 ATEEITVIILDKP
-3739 GPPKGPIKIEEV
+3739 GPPTGPVKIEEV
-3751 SSNYVTLSWEPP
+3751 SSNYATLSWEPP

-3782 STAWQIVSATIA
+3782 TTAWQIVSATIA
-3794 RTTIKVTNLKTGV
+3794 RSTIKVTNLKTGT

-3820 KSSAI
+3820 KSTAI
-3825 VSSSVV
+3825 VSPAVI
-3831 AQYPFSEPAAPGA
+3831 AQYPFSEPAAPGT
-3844 PVVSAATK
+3844 PIVSAATK

-3863 NNGGSPVLG
+3863 NNGGSPVIG
-3872 YHLERKEK
+3872 YHIERKEK
-3880 NSLLWTKLNKLL
+3880 NSLLWSKLNKLL
-3892 IPETRFKTT
+3892 IPDTRFKTT

-3918 AGLSPASKVSES
+3918 AGLSPVSKVSES

-3938 PPGTPD
+3938 PPGTPE
-3944 AIEITRNHVTLQWTR
+3944 AIDITRNHVTLQWTK

-3971 VIERKKHPDTRWMKA
+3971 LIERQKRPDTRWMKA

-3994 QFTITGLTEDCVY
+3994 QFTLTGLTEDCVY

-4017 GISSRPSQGTGEIT
+4017 GISSRPSASTGEIT
-4031 AKDEIEAPGATM
+4031 AKDEIVAPEVTM
-4043 DSKFKDMTIVKAG
+4043 DSKFKDMTVVNAG
-4056 ESFVIDA
+4056 ETFVIDA
-4063 DYTGKPLPEVIWLKD
+4063 EYTGKPLPEVFWLKE

-4092 TSLTR
+4092 TTLTQ

-4127 VIVKVLDRPGPPDG
+4127 VNVKVLDRPGPPDG
-4141 PLEVKGVTA
+4141 PLEVKGVRA
-4150 EKCYLHWS
+4150 EKCYLHWN

-4214 KYGIGEPLESD
+4214 KYGVGESLESE

-4239 STPESSAITR
+4239 STPEPSAITR

-4273 KRDKDGVRWTKCNK
+4273 KRDKEGIRWTKCNK
-4287 KRLTDLR
+4287 KRLSDLR
-4294 FRCSGLTEGHWYEFR
+4294 FRCAGLTEGHSYEFR
-4309 VAAENAAGVGKYS
+4309 VSAENAAGVGK
-4322 PSSEYIKACDATY
+4322 PSAPSEYIKACDAIY
-4335 PPGPPNN
+4335 PPGAPSN
-4342 PKVTDHSSTTVSL
+4342 PKVTGHSSTTVSL
-4355 CWSRPIYDG
+4355 SWSRPIYDG
-4364 GAPIQGYI
+4364 GAQISGYV
-4372 VEVKEAADDEWVICT
+4372 VEMKEAADDEWITCT
-4387 PYTGVQATH
+4387 PPTGVQATH
-4396 YTVKTLKEN
+4396 YTVKKLKEN
-4405 AEYNFRICAINCEG
+4405 AEYNFRICAVNCEG
-4419 VGEHVDL
+4419 VGDHVDL

-4450 VNIRATATL
+4450 VNVRATASL

-4467 KPEPEVRWSKAD
+4467 KPEPEVRWSRAD
-4479 DTMNERAQIEVTSSY
+4479 GALNERAQIDVTSSY
-4494 TMLVIE
+4494 TMLVID

-4512 NLENLSGSKSA
+4512 TLENLSGSKSA

-4537 NLEVKD
+4537 NLGVKD
-4543 VKRSSVSLSWEPPLI
+4543 VKRNSVSLSWEPPLI

-4592 VSDLQSGGRYY
+4592 VSDLQEGGRYY

-4621 QVKVSE
+4621 QVKVAE
-4627 APLPPGKVV
+4627 APLPPGKVIL
-4636 VVDVTRHTVTLSW
+4636 VDVTRHTVSISW
-4649 EKPDYDGG
+4649 EKPDNDGG
-4657 SKITNY
+4657 SKITNFI
-4663 LVEMQPKGDDKW
+4663 VEMQPKGDDKW

-4680 IKALEATIDGL
+4680 VKALEATIGGL
-4691 VKGEEYSFR
+4691 VTGEEYSFR
-4700 VIAVNDKGRS
+4700 VTAVNDKGKS
-4710 DPKPLANPVVVKDI
+4710 DAKPLANPVVLKDI
-4724 TSEPIIKLLFNT
+4724 TMQPTINLVYDT

-4751 IGRPQPEVSWKKD
+4751 KGRPEPEVSWKKD
-4764 GQALKQTTRVNVLS
+4764 GQALKQTTRVNVLT
-4778 SKTSSKIVIKDAA
+4778 SKTSSKITIKDAT
-4791 KEDSGKYEITLT
+4791 KDDVGKYEITLT
-4803 NSVGTKT
+4803 NSVGSKT
-4810 AEISVLILDKPGP
+4810 AEISVVVLDKPGP
-4823 PSNIKFDEI
+4823 PSNIKMDEV
-4832 SADFICLSW
+4832 SADFISLSW
-4841 DSPAYDGGCQINN
+4841 DPPSYDGGCQINN

-4859 RDTTTTTWQIVSATV
+4859 RDTTTTQWHIVSATV
-4874 ARTSIKVS
+4874 ARTSIKVT
-4882 RLTQG
+4882 RLNQG
-4887 VEYQFRIAAENRYGK
+4887 TEYQFRIAAENRYGK
-4902 SSAIDSTP
+4902 SPAIDSTP
-4910 VVAQYPFEPP
+4910 VIAQYPFEPP
-4920 GPPTNLGVTQATKYG
+4920 GPPTNIHVSHATKYG

-4983 IEEGLLYHFRVYA
+4983 IEEGLFYQFRVYA
-4996 ENIAGIGPCTKACE
+4996 ENVAGIGPCTKACD

-5019 PPVNLR
+5019 SPHNLR

-5030 RTSVSLFWEKP
+5030 RNSVSLFWEKP
-5041 EYDGGVK
+5041 EYDGGIK

-5053 VERKELPKG
+5053 VERKEVPNG

-5086 QYDFHVIARNSADLL
+5086 QYDFHVIAKNSAELL
-5101 SVPSENTGPVTVKD
+5101 SAPSESTGPVTVKD

-5137 EIIQIDAE
+5137 EIIRIDAE

-5159 GKEIEAKARCEIT
+5159 GKEILAKARCEIT
-5172 STNFT
+5172 STNFA

-5184 AIRRDSGQYVLTL
+5184 AIRRDSGQYILTL

-5204 SVAVNCKVLDR
+5204 SMAINCKVLDR

-5247 IMYYIVEKR
+5247 IMHYIVEKR

-5296 GEGEALESEPSKA
+5296 GDGEALESEPTKA
-5309 MDPFTVPA
+5309 MNPFTVPA
-5317 APTGVEVTS
+5317 APTNVEVTS
-5326 VTSEAMTIC
+5326 VTAEAMTIC

-5345 SIAGYVIEKREKTGL
+5345 SISGYVIEKREKTGL

-5375 KASHLREGCEYEYRV
+5375 KASHLRGGCEYEYRV

-5403 PCPLTKAEDPQFLPS
+5403 PCPLIKAEDPQFLPS

-5450 YRVEYRKSFDDEW
+5450 YRVKYRKTSDDEW
-5463 FVGVQNTKN
+5463 MVGVQNTKN

-5483 TEYVFVVKS
+5483 VEYVFVVKS

-5504 TDKQV
+5504 SDKTV

-5518 FEVSDEMRKTLI
+5518 FEISNEMRKTLI
-5530 VRDGSSFTMTVP
+5530 VKDGSSFTMTVP
-5542 FRGKPIPSVSWTKPD
+5542 FRGKPIPSVTWTKPD

-5572 TSITLERATRDDSG
+5572 TSITLEKATRNDSG
-5586 KYTITLSSVAGTASL
+5586 KYTITLSSVAGTSSL
-5601 TLSVR
+5601 TLNVR

-5611 GPPSYVGVKEVT
+5611 GPPVNVEVKEVT
-5623 RTSATVT
+5623 RSSAMVT

-5641 VKNYLIDIRE
+5641 VKNYLVDFRE

-5662 TCHRLTYKVTDLREG
+5662 TCHRLTYKVTDLQEG
-5677 EIYYFRVTGENEY
+5677 GVYYFRVTGENEY
-5690 GIGLPAETKEGTK
+5690 GVGVSTETKEGTK
-5703 ISGTEMIVGNIK
+5703 ITGIEF
-5715 STYCKL
+5715 

>member
-1 MQHSLSDPP
+1 MFSCSLDPP
-10 GPPSNPRIADTT
+10 GPPSNPRITETT
-22 KTTATFAWGKPHY
+22 KSTAAFAWGRPHY
-35 DGGLP
+35 DGGLE

-46 EYKREGLD
+46 EYKKEGHD
-54 DWEVET
+54 DWETET
-60 QYPLKVT
+60 QYPLKAT

-75 KGGKYHFRVSA
+75 KGGKYLFRVSA

-94 PAEIEKVTEL
+94 PAEVEKVIEL

-111 DFELD
+111 DYELD
-116 AELRKTLVVRCRASI
+116 AELRRTLVVRSRASI

-178 AGKYH
+178 AGKYN

-229 IDGGSKIHNYIVEK
+229 IDGGSKIHNYIIEK

-261 SYKISDLREGAYYY
+261 SFKVSDLEEGAYYY

-292 PEPIRVSQAPSAP
+292 PEPVRVSQAPSPP

-320 SWTKPL
+320 AWAKPL
-326 HDGGSLITGYVIE
+326 HDGGSLITAYVIE
-339 AQKKDTDQWVH
+339 AQKKETDQWVH
-350 VITVK
+350 VTTIK

-390 AIIKEQTSAPSFD
+390 AVIKEQTSAPSFD

-441 TLKETQRINTETTPT
+441 VFKETQRMNIETTTT

-467 TDGGQY
+467 TDEGQY

-539 GTSWVEL
+539 GTSWLEL

-556 AARLNTGTQ
+556 AARLSTGTQ

-594 VPSQPGIPVVTS
+594 VPGQPGIPMVTS
-606 HNKDSMT
+606 FSKDFMT

-638 SILWQRISK
+638 SILWQKISK
-647 GLVVGNIFKSSG
+647 ALVVGNIFKSTG
-659 LVDGIAYEHR
+659 LVDGIEYEYR
-669 VTAENMAGLSKPSKA
+669 VTAENMAGLSKPSKP
-684 SEPMYALDPVDPP
+684 SDPVYALDPVDPP
-697 GRPVALNVTRH
+697 GRPVALNITRH
-708 EVTVSWTKP
+708 EVTLSWKKP
-717 EGDGGFSITGYT
+717 EADGGFSITGYT
-729 VERREMPNGRWLKA
+729 VERRKMPNGRWLKA

-752 YTVSGLIEDA
+752 YTVSGLTEDA

-768 TARNSAGAVS
+768 FARNSAGGVS
-778 APSQPSEA
+778 APSQSSEA

-794 EPRLDVDASYSSNVV
+794 EPRLDVDASYSSPVV

-818 EANVTGRPIPSLVW
+818 EASVTGRPIPSLVW
-832 SKEGKELEDTAKIE
+832 TKEGKELEDTGKLE
-846 IKTTNFHTTL
+846 IKTTDFHTTL
-856 TSKDSL
+856 MSKDSL
-862 RKDGGA
+862 RRDGGV

-896 GLTVTDVT
+896 SLTVTDVT

-969 KYGVGEPLESEPVIC
+969 KYGIGEPLESEPVVC
-984 ANPYVPSDAP
+984 ANPYVPSDP
-994 HQPEVTTITKDSM
+994 PQQPEVTTITKDSM

-1044 VTDLR
+1044 VTDTR
-1049 FKASGLTE
+1049 FKVSGLTV
-1057 GHEYEFRVSAENNAG
+1057 GHEYEFRVLAENNAG
-1072 VSQPSPSSPFYKAED
+1072 LSQPSPSSPFYKAID

-1098 RVLDTTKSSITLAWN
+1098 RVLDTTKSSITVAWN

-1124 GYIVETCLPEEDEWT
+1124 GYVVETCLPEEDEWT
-1139 IHTPKKGW
+1139 IQTPKKGW
-1147 TATSFTITNLK
+1147 TATSFTMTNLK

-1218 PIKGRPAPE
+1218 PVKGRPAPE
-1227 IKWSREHGE
+1227 VKWSREHGE

-1245 TPSFTTLQVDNV
+1245 TSSFTTLQIDNV
-1257 DRFDGGKYMVTV
+1257 DRFDAGKYIITV

-1291 QNLILKEVTRDSVSL
+1291 QNLIVKEVTRDSVSL

-1361 LAENEFG
+1361 LAENEYG
-1368 IGLPVETLE
+1368 IGLPVETVE
-1377 PIKVSERPLPP
+1377 PIKVSEKPLPP
-1388 GKVSLREVTSSSVT
+1388 GKVSLCEVTGTSVT
-1402 LSWEKPDHDGG
+1402 LTWEKPDHDGG

-1420 VEMQGKGSD
+1420 VEMQSKGSE
-1429 KWTQVMVV
+1429 KWTQVMMV
-1437 KTNGALVTGLTQ
+1437 KTIEAVVTGLTQ
-1449 GEEYMFRILATNE
+1449 GEEYMFRISAANE

-1467 PRPLSM
+1467 PRPLSL

-1481 IPPTFKLLFT
+1481 ISPIFKLLFT
-1491 TFSGLAGDDL
+1491 TFSVLAGDDL

-1510 PKAAVTWLKDGV
+1510 PKATVTWLKDGIV
-1522 ALKETTRV
+1522 LKETTRV
-1530 NAEATDKNLLLVI
+1530 NSEATDKNLLLVI

-1549 DVGTYTIKLS
+1549 DVGTYTIKLA
-1559 NTAGEASADL
+1559 NTAGEATSDI
-1569 SVIVLDKPGPPT
+1569 SVLVLDKPGPPT
-1581 GPIKLDDVT
+1581 GPIKLDEVT
-1590 ADSVVL
+1590 ADSLVL
-1596 TWNPPEYDGC
+1596 TWNPPEYDGGC
-1606 CSINNYVVEKRDTS
+1606 AINNYIVEKRDTS

-1635 IKAAR
+1635 IKAVR
-1640 LKTGCEYQFRIAAEN
+1640 LKTGFEYQFRIAAEN
-1655 RYGKSS
+1655 RYGKSP
-1661 ALLSETIVAQYPFE
+1661 ALLSDTIIAQYPFE
-1675 LPSQPRSV
+1675 VPGAPHSV
-1683 VVQSATKETMVVV
+1683 VVQSATKESMLVV
-1696 WEKPSNDGGSK
+1696 WEKPSSDGGSK

-1712 LELKERNSLL
+1712 LELKERNSIL
-1722 WVKQNKQIIPEARF
+1722 WVKQNKQLIPDARF

-1755 IVGLSKASKAS
+1755 IVGLSKASNLS
-1766 EIQVARDPC
+1766 EMQVARDPC
-1775 DRPGKPEAVIVTRSH
+1775 DRPGKPEAIIVTRH
-1790 VTLRWT
+1790 QVTLRWT
-1796 KPEYD
+1796 KPQYD
-1801 GGIKIT
+1801 AGIKIT
-1807 GYMVEKKE
+1807 GYVVEKKE
-1815 GSGRWMKAS
+1815 GAGRWMKAS
-1824 FTNIIETEFVVTG
+1824 FTNIIETEFVITG

-1842 VYEFRVIARNSAGV
+1842 IYEFRVIARNAAGV
-1856 LSLPSDSTGAITAKD
+1856 FSQPSDSTGPITAKD
-1871 EVDPPKIDLE
+1871 EVDPPKIDIE
-1881 TKYSQVVVVNAGET
+1881 AKYSQAVVVNAGET
-1895 FRLEASV
+1895 FRLEAAV

-1918 IAEAA
+1918 ITEAA
-1923 RLEIKNTDFVA
+1923 RLEVKNTEFIA
-1934 CIVVK
+1934 CLVVK

-1971 PGPPEGPISIYGVT
+1971 PGPPDGPISIYGVT
-1985 NEKCSISWKP
+1985 SEKCSIAWKP

-2042 IFRVIPINK
+2042 IFRVIPVNK

-2059 SEPMIARNPFVTP
+2059 SEPMIARNPFVTSS
-2072 NPPTEVEVS
+2072 PPTEVEVS
-2081 TITKDSMVVTWERPT
+2081 TVTKDSMVVTWERPT
-2096 NDGGSPIQGYIV
+2096 NDGGSAIQGYVV

-2127 ELRFRVTGLMENH
+2127 ELRFRVTGLLENH

-2160 TIYYKALDPIFKAG
+2160 SVYYKALDPIFKPG
-2174 PPNNPKVVDSTRS
+2174 PPNNPKVIDTSRC
-2187 TVSLTWGKPIY
+2187 TVTLSWGKPIY

-2203 IQAYIVEACNT
+2203 IQAYIVEACNG
-2214 ATDEW
+2214 ADEW
-2219 VMCTPSTGITDTKF
+2219 FMCTPPTGITGTKYT
-2233 KVTKLLEKQEYQ
+2233 VTKLLEKHEYQ

-2267 LEEKLEAPDLDLDND
+2267 MEEKLEAPDLDLDTD

-2316 EIKETAQI
+2316 EIKETALI

-2370 PPTNFIVKEIT
+2370 SPTNFIVKEIT
-2381 KNSVTLTWEPPILDG
+2381 KNSVTLTWEPPLLDG
-2396 GSKIKNYIVEKREST
+2396 GSKIKHYIVEKREST

-2417 ITTCNR
+2417 ITTCNK

-2433 GGIFF
+2433 SGIFF
-2438 FRVLAENEYGIGLP
+2438 FRVLAENEYGVGLP

-2472 VVDVTSSTVTLS
+2472 VVDVTRSTVTLR
-2484 WEKPVH
+2484 WEKPEH
-2490 DGGSRISYYEIELAP
+2490 DGGSRISYYEVELAP
-2505 KDSEAW
+2505 KDSEVW

-2522 VVTNLLKGEEYQFR
+2522 VISGLLKGEEYQFR
-2536 VVAVNDKG
+2536 VTAVNDKG
-2544 KSDPRQLVQSVVAKD
+2544 KSDSRQLAHSVVAKD
-2559 LVIEPAVRPK
+2559 LVIEPSVRPK
-2569 VSTYSVQV
+2569 ASTYHVQV
-2577 GYDLKIEVPIAGHPK
+2577 GYDLKIEVPVAGHPK

-2610 NVSDSANQTTLTIK
+2610 NVIDTSHHTILTIK

-2632 MYSINITNSLG
+2632 MYSINISNALG

-2653 LDKPGPPTGPVKVE
+2653 LDKPGPPTGPVKCE
-2667 DISAESMTLS
+2667 DVSAESMTLS
-2677 WEAPTYTGGCP
+2677 WEPPTYTGGCP
-2688 ISNYVVEK
+2688 VSNYVVEK

-2707 SATVARTTLKVANL
+2707 SATVARTTLKVSNL
-2721 KTGAEYQFRIYAE
+2721 KTGTEYQFRIYAE

-2766 SYSKDYMVV
+2766 SYTKDYMYV

-2786 AIMGY
+2786 AILGY

-2832 AENIVGIGKCSKIS
+2832 AENIVGIGKCSKVS

-2857 PGRPVAVIVTRHSV
+2857 PGCPQAMIVTRHSV
-2871 KLRWTPPTYDGGSM
+2871 MLRWTPPAYDGGSLI
-2885 VTGYVVEKRDLP
+2885 TGYVVEKRDLP

-2904 SFANVIELEFTVTG
+2904 SFANVTEFEFTVTG
-2918 LTEESK
+2918 LTEDSK
-2924 YDFRVLAR
+2924 YDFRVIAK
-2932 NAAGAVSRPSESTGS
+2932 NAAGATSKPSENTGS

-2953 VDPPNCETDPMYNQ
+2953 VDPPKCETDPIYNQ
-2967 TIVLNA
+2967 TLVINA
-2973 GETFNLEASV
+2973 GETFSLEASV
-2983 EGKPIP
+2983 DGKPIP
-2989 TAQWFKGSVEVENS
+2989 TAQWFKGDVEVENS

-3035 NVAGTKTIPFSVKV
+3035 NVAGTKTVPFSVKV
-3049 LDRPGPSEGPLT
+3049 LDRPGPPEGPLT

-3080 GGASISHYVIQKR
+3080 GGATVSHYIIQKR
-3093 ETSRLAWTVVSS
+3093 ETSRLAWTVVAS
-3105 DCGATMI
+3105 DCGATMF
-3112 KVTKLLKGNEYIFRV
+3112 KVTKLLKGNEYIFRI

-3137 PLESAPVI
+3137 PLESVPVI
-3145 MRNPFVPPGSPREL
+3145 MRNPFVPPGSPKEL

-3166 DSMTVCWNRAET
+3166 DSMTVCWNRPET

-3240 PTPYL
+3240 ATSYI

-3258 NAHLVDTSKDSIT
+3258 NAHVVDTTKDTISL
-3271 VAWHRPIYD
+3271 AWHRPIYD
-3280 GGCEIQGYAVEIT
+3280 GGCDIQGYAVEIT
-3293 KAEEEEWTICTPP
+3293 KADEEEWTICTPP
-3306 SGVSTTKFTITKLIE
+3306 SGVNATKYTITKLVE

-3335 GIGEPTEI
+3335 GVGEPTEI
-3343 EGVLKPLDKIDPPE
+3343 QGVVKPVDKIDPPE
-3357 VILDSELRKGIVVR
+3357 IILDSELRKGITVR
-3371 AGGSMRICIP
+3371 AGGSMRISIP

-3387 PEINWA
+3387 PEICWA
-3393 KEDGELPSKV
+3393 KEDGELPCKV
-3403 QKETGEDYTQL
+3403 QIETVEDFTQL
-3414 SVDICDKYDAGKYIL
+3414 SIDMCDRFDAGKYIL
-3429 TLENSAGTKSAFV
+3429 NLENSAGTKSAFV
-3442 SVKVL
+3442 SVRVL
-3447 DTPGAPLNLAV
+3447 DTPGAPLNLTV

-3472 PLIDGGSR
+3472 PLIDGGAR

-3489 EGNRKVFSN
+3489 ESTRKVYSN
-3498 VDNKCTKTSYRIT
+3498 VDNKCTKTSYRVT
-3511 GLTEGLI
+3511 GLTEGTI

-3531 GQAVETLDAVRT
+3531 GQAVETEESVRT

-3548 SVGKVTLTEVTKTSA
+3548 SVGKVTLTEVTKTAA
-3563 SLSWEKPDHDGG
+3563 SFSWEKPDHDGG
-3575 SRIMGYYIE
+3575 SRIIGYYIE
-3584 MQPVGSEEWV
+3584 MQTVDSEEWV
-3594 VATITKTCEGTVT
+3594 VAATTKTCEGTVT

-3621 FNEKGKSD
+3621 FNEKGRSD

-3644 EPRFKIAFNTYSL
+3644 EPRFKMTVNTYSL
-3657 QSGED
+3657 QQGED
-3662 LKIEIPVIGRPVP
+3662 LKIEIPVIGRPIP
-3675 TVEWKK
+3675 KVEWMK

-3689 TRLNVCSTPS
+3689 TRLNVS
-3699 STKLTIKDAN
+3699 STSSATKLCIKDAN
-3709 KEDSGKYTLT
+3709 KEDSGKYTIT
-3719 ATSSIGT
+3719 ATSSIGK
-3726 ATEEITVIVLEKP
+3726 ATEEITVIILDKP
-3739 GPPKGPIKIEEV
+3739 GPPTGPVKIEEV
-3751 SSNYVTLSWEPP
+3751 SANYVTLTWEPP

-3769 QINNYIVEKRDTT
+3769 QISNYIVEKRDTT
-3782 STAWQIVSATIA
+3782 TTAWQIVSATIA
-3794 RTTIKVTNLKTGV
+3794 RTTIKVTKLRTGV

-3825 VSSSVV
+3825 VSPAVI
-3831 AQYPFSEPAAPGA
+3831 AQYPFCEPAAPGTPIISA
-3844 PVVSAATK
+3844 VSK

-3863 NNGGSPVLG
+3863 NNGGSPIVG
-3872 YHLERKEK
+3872 YHIERKEK

-3892 IPETRFKTT
+3892 IPDTRFKTT

-3918 AGLSPASKVSES
+3918 AGMSPASKLSDC

-3938 PPGTPD
+3938 PPGTPE

-3959 PQYDGGSAITGY
+3959 PQYDGGSVITGY
-3971 VIERKKHPDTRWMKA
+3971 LIERRKHPDTRWMKA
-3986 SFTNIIDT
+3986 SFTNILDT
-3994 QFTITGLTEDCVY
+3994 QFTLTGLTEGCIY

-4012 ARNAA
+4012 AKNAA
-4017 GISSRPSQGTGEIT
+4017 GIFSRPSQSTGEIT
-4031 AKDEIEAPGATM
+4031 AKDEIEAPAATM
-4043 DSKFKDMTIVKAG
+4043 DSKFKDMTIVHAG
-4056 ESFVIDA
+4056 ETFIIDA

-4078 GKEIDKTTPRMEVK
+4078 GKEIDKTTPRMEIK
-4092 TSLTR
+4092 TTLTR
-4097 TILTVKDCIRV
+4097 TILTVKDCVRV

-4141 PLEVKGVTA
+4141 PLEVKGVTS
-4150 EKCYLHWS
+4150 EKCYLHWN

-4166 SISHYIIEKRETSR
+4166 AISHYIIEKRETSR
-4180 LSWTMVEP
+4180 LSWTVVEP

-4214 KYGIGEPLESD
+4214 KYGVGEPLESE

-4239 STPESSAITR
+4239 TTPEVGAITK
-4249 DSIVLTWERPENNGG
+4249 DSMVLTWERPEHNGG

-4273 KRDKDGVRWTKCNK
+4273 KRDKDGIRWTKCNK
-4287 KRLTDLR
+4287 KRLSDLR
-4294 FRCSGLTEGHWYEFR
+4294 FRCTGLTEGHSYEFR
-4309 VAAENAAGVGKYS
+4309 VSAENAAGVGK
-4322 PSSEYIKACDATY
+4322 PSAPTEYIKACDATY
-4335 PPGPPNN
+4335 SPGPPNN
-4342 PKVTDHSSTTVSL
+4342 PKVTDHSSSTVSL
-4355 CWSRPIYDG
+4355 TWSRPIYDG
-4364 GAPIQGYI
+4364 GAQISGYI
-4372 VEVKEAADDEWVICT
+4372 VERKEATDDEWIVCT
-4387 PYTGVQATH
+4387 PPTGVQDTQ
-4396 YTVKTLKEN
+4396 YTVKKLKEN
-4405 AEYNFRICAINCEG
+4405 AEYNFRICAVNCEG
-4419 VGEHVDL
+4419 VGEPVDL
-4426 PGSVIAAEKLEA
+4426 PGSVISAEKLEA

-4450 VNIRATATL
+4450 VSVRASATL

-4467 KPEPEVRWSKAD
+4467 KPEPEVKWSKAD
-4479 DTMNERAQIEVTSSY
+4479 GTLNERAQIEVTSSY
-4494 TMLVIE
+4494 TMMVIE

-4543 VKRSSVSLSWEPPLI
+4543 VKRNSVSLSWEPPLI

-4563 ISHYIVE
+4563 ISHYVVE
-4570 KREQKRMAFTSVCT
+4570 KREQKRMAFTSVST

-4592 VSDLQSGGRYY
+4592 ISDLQEGGRYY

-4627 APLPPGKVV
+4627 PPLPPGKVV
-4636 VVDVTRHTVTLSW
+4636 LVDVTRHTVTLSW
-4649 EKPDYDGG
+4649 EKPDHDGG

-4663 LVEMQPKGDDKW
+4663 IVEMQPKGDEKW
-4675 TVCSE
+4675 AVCSE
-4680 IKALEATIDGL
+4680 VKALEATIEGL
-4691 VKGEEYSFR
+4691 ATGEEYSFR
-4700 VIAVNDKGRS
+4700 VTAMNDKGKS
-4710 DPKPLANPVVVKDI
+4710 DAKPLALPVIVKDI
-4724 TSEPIIKLLFNT
+4724 TMEPIINLLFNT
-4736 YSVKAGDDLKIDVPF
+4736 YSVKAGDDLKIDVPYK
-4751 IGRPQPEVSWKKD
+4751 GRPQPEVSWKKD
-4764 GQALKQTTRVNVLS
+4764 GQVLKQTTRVNVLN
-4778 SKTSSKIVIKDAA
+4778 SKTSSKIIIKDAT
-4791 KEDSGKYEITLT
+4791 KDDVGKYEITLS

-4810 AEISVLILDKPGP
+4810 AEICVIILDKPGP
-4823 PSNIKFDEI
+4823 PSNIKVDEV
-4832 SADFICLSW
+4832 SADFISLSW
-4841 DSPAYDGGCQINN
+4841 DPPTYDGGCQINN

-4874 ARTSIKVS
+4874 ARTSIKVPNLS
-4882 RLTQG
+4882 QG
-4887 VEYQFRIAAENRYGK
+4887 TEYQFRIAAENRYGK
-4902 SSAIDSTP
+4902 SLAIDSVP
-4910 VVAQYPFEPP
+4910 IVAQYPFEPP
-4920 GPPTNLGVTQATKYG
+4920 GPPTNLHVAHATKHG
-4935 MLVEWGRPASDGGS
+4935 LLVVWGRPASDGGS
-4949 PVIGYHIECKDQ
+4949 AVIGYHIECKEQ
-4961 SSILWTKVNRGLL
+4961 SSILWTKVNRALL
-4974 TENQFKMTG
+4974 PDNQFKMTG
-4983 IEEGLLYHFRVYA
+4983 IEEGLLYQFRVYA
-4996 ENIAGIGPCTKACE
+4996 ENIAGIGPCTKASD
-5010 PVAARDPCE
+5010 PVAARDPCL
-5019 PPVNLR
+5019 PPRNLR

-5041 EYDGGVK
+5041 EYDGGIK

-5053 VERKELPKG
+5053 VERKELPNG

-5086 QYDFHVIARNSADLL
+5086 QYDFHVIAKNSADLM
-5101 SVPSENTGPVTVKD
+5101 STPSDNTGPVTVKD
-5115 DVDPPTIIL
+5115 DVDPPSVIL
-5124 DDKFRQLVVIKAG
+5124 EDKFRQLLVIKAG
-5137 EIIQIDAE
+5137 EVIKIDAE
-5145 ITGRPLPVVSWSKD
+5145 ITGRPLPVVTWSKD

-5184 AIRRDSGQYVLTL
+5184 VIRRDSGQYVLTL

-5204 SVAVNCKVLDR
+5204 SVAINCKVLDR
-5215 PGPASGPLA
+5215 PGPSSGPLT
-5224 VSGLTAEKCTIT
+5224 VSGLTAEKCTLS

-5247 IMYYIVEKR
+5247 IMHYIVEKR

-5296 GEGEALESEPSKA
+5296 GDGESLESEPVKA
-5309 MDPFTVPA
+5309 IDPFTVPA
-5317 APTGVEVTS
+5317 APTNVQVTS

-5345 SIAGYVIEKREKTGL
+5345 SIAGYVIERREKTGL
-5360 RWCRVNKKPVYDLRV
+5360 CWCRVNKKPVYDLRV

-5390 FAENSAGLSAPSI
+5390 FAENAAGLSAPST
-5403 PCPLTKAEDPQFLPS
+5403 PCPLIKAEDPKFLPS

-5450 YRVEYRKSFDDEW
+5450 YRVEYRKALDDEW

-5483 TEYVFVVKS
+5483 SEYVFVVKS
-5492 INKIGASEPSPE
+5492 INKIGVSEASPE
-5504 TDKQV
+5504 SDKQG

-5518 FEVSDEMRKTLI
+5518 FDITNEMRKTLI

-5542 FRGKPIPSVSWTKPD
+5542 FRGKPIPSVTWSKPD

-5572 TSITLERATRDDSG
+5572 TSITLEKATRDDSG
-5586 KYTITLSSVAGTASL
+5586 KYTVTLSSVAGTASVTL
-5601 TLSVR
+5601 TVR

-5611 GPPSYVGVKEVT
+5611 GPPARIEVKEVT
-5623 RTSATVT
+5623 KSSATVT

-5641 VKNYLIDIRE
+5641 VKNYFVDIRE

-5662 TCHRLTYKVTDLREG
+5662 TCHRLTYKVTDLQEG
-5677 EIYYFRVTGENEY
+5677 QIYYFRVTGQNEY
-5690 GIGLPAETKEGTK
+5690 GVGVPAETENGTK
-5703 ISGTEMIVGNIK
+5703 ITGIEFLIVNIPV
-5715 STYCKL
+5715 